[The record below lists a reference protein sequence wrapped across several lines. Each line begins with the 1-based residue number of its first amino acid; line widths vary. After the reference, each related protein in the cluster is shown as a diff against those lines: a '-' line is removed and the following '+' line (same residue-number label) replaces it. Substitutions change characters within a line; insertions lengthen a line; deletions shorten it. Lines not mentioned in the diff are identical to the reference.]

1 MDTNRQ
7 CMALKASAGSGKTF
21 ALSVRFLALLFKGA
35 NPSEILTLT
44 FTKKATA
51 EMKERILDYLKI
63 LQKENL
69 ESKEKSHK
77 ENILKELEEK
87 YHLDPSLVQNSAQ
100 KIYQRFLNAEI
111 RISTIDAFFQSIL
124 RKFCW
129 FVGLSANFE
138 VNEDTEAHQQQL
150 DERFLSALNSEQLEE
165 LSVFITQCL
174 SHNSYTSNSILKLLR
189 SLRNKLYLFDPNK
202 REPAFDEE
210 GFLEK
215 PRNLNK
221 QIQSTEIASDSAKK
235 AIKCDD
241 FRGFLN
247 SSLTWL
253 KKKSEY
259 NFFKKLKNEIPTL
272 ESECEAIENDL
283 KSYYEARETALFKKF
298 PKFIQLYDKAIS
310 KIQALDFDA
319 IKDKVHALLSGY
331 EEVPA
336 EFFYFRLDS
345 KIAHIL
351 IDEFQDTSLND
362 YKILAPFIDEIKA
375 GIGQAK
381 WHRSVFF
388 VGDVKQSIYAFRGGF
403 SSLFESVSKDF
414 YHDNLEFNHRSSPL
428 IIHYVNT
435 IFKKAYQN
443 SSTTY
448 LEQKY
453 PETSRNKHA
462 TDGYVKVSLVANER
476 ELLLEQISQEA
487 KNLLEHGKELLLE
500 QILQEA
506 KNLLEHGI
514 EPKDI
519 TILCATN
526 KDALEIKNYLQENL
540 SEIRPSTESSAQL
553 SQFVESKIIKNALEY
568 ALAEE
573 EYKPFYKHS
582 VLKLAGYLHDDAIAL
597 FGFNPKKESVAGFVW
612 KVMELF
618 ELYTECAQICLEL
631 ALGCEDADEFLE
643 KLEAKK
649 IASFNSK
656 GAQIMT
662 IHKSKGMQ
670 FPYVIVCERLGKP
683 NNESDKFLEEYNG
696 TELVCLYYRM
706 KNREVVDKD
715 YARALEKEKAAKD
728 HEEINAYYVAFTR
741 AELGLVVVAKDKDQK
756 KDKKKDKEESKN
768 KGMHE
773 KLDLKPLEEGEIAPV
788 IASKKEPSNASVLIK
803 PHAYGEQVQEIEEE
817 PDSDYEKNNDQ
828 EAINFGIALHKG
840 LEYQYAY
847 RIPKKSVL
855 EYLNYHYGFYG
866 LDHQAL
872 EESLELFENDAEI
885 QALFKNLAL
894 KGEVAFLS
902 RGVVS
907 RIDVLLWD
915 KGQNLYVLDYK
926 SSQNY
931 QQSHK
936 AQVSHYAEFLQTQAP
951 HFKIQAGIIYAHKRL
966 LEKLWV

>member
-1 MDTNRQ
+1 MDTKRQ

-63 LQKENL
+63 LQQENL
-69 ESKEKSHK
+69 ENEKEKSQ
-77 ENILKELEEK
+77 NILKELEEK

-138 VNEDTEAHQQQL
+138 VNEDTKLHQQQL
-150 DERFLSALNSEQLEE
+150 NESFLSALNSEQLEE
-165 LSVFITQCL
+165 LSVFIAQCL
-174 SHNSYTSNSILKLLR
+174 SYDNYTSDSILERLR
-189 SLRNKLYLFDPNK
+189 FLKNKLYLFDPNK
-202 REPAFDEE
+202 KEPAFDEK

-215 PRNLNK
+215 LRSLNE
-221 QIQSTEIASDSAKK
+221 QIQSIETASDRAKK
-235 AIKCDD
+235 AIKCDS

-253 KKKSEY
+253 EKKSEY
-259 NFFKKLKNEIPTL
+259 QSFKKLKSEIPTL
-272 ESECEAIENDL
+272 ESECEEIENDL
-283 KSYYEARETALFKKF
+283 KRYYEAKETAIFKKF
-298 PKFIQLYDKAIS
+298 PKFIQLYDNATS

-319 IKDKVHALLSGY
+319 IKDKVHVLLNGY
-331 EEVPA
+331 EELPA

-345 KIAHIL
+345 KIVHIL

-388 VGDVKQSIYAFRGGF
+388 VGDVKQSIYAFRGSF

-414 YHDNLEFNHRSSPL
+414 YHDNLQFNHRSAPL
-428 IIHYVNT
+428 IINYVNT

-443 SSTTY
+443 SPTTY

-453 PETSRNKHA
+453 PKTSPNKHV
-462 TDGYVKVSLVANER
+462 TDGYVKVSLVADER
-476 ELLLEQISQEA
+476 ELLLDQVLQEA
-487 KNLLEHGKELLLE
+487 QNLLEHR
-500 QILQEA
+500 ID
-506 KNLLEHGI
+506 
-514 EPKDI
+514 PKDI

-526 KDALEIKNYLQENL
+526 DDALEIKNYLQERL
-540 SEIRPSTESSAQL
+540 SAIRPSTESSARL

-573 EYKPFYKHS
+573 PYKPFYKHS
-582 VLKLAGYLHDDAIAL
+582 VLKLAGYLHDDAIVL
-597 FGFNPKKESVAGFVW
+597 PSFNPKKESVAGFVW

-618 ELYTECAQICLEL
+618 ELYGECAQICLEL
-631 ALGCEDADEFLE
+631 AVGCEDANDFLE
-643 KLEAKK
+643 KLEAKS
-649 IASFNSK
+649 IASFNAK

-683 NNESDKFLEEYNG
+683 NSSHSNQLLEEYNG
-696 TELVCLYYRM
+696 AELTRLYYRM

-715 YARALEKEKAAKD
+715 YARALDKEEEAKD
-728 HEEINAYYVAFTR
+728 YEEINVYYVAFTR
-741 AELGLVVVAKDKDQK
+741 AELGLIVVAKDKKESK
-756 KDKKKDKEESKN
+756 KESKN
-768 KGMHE
+768 KKMCE
-773 KLDLKPLEEGEIAPV
+773 RLDLVPLEEGEIMPV
-788 IASKKEPSNASVLIK
+788 ISPQKEPLITSALIK

-817 PDSDYEKNNDQ
+817 PESDYEKNNDQ

-847 RIPKKSVL
+847 NIPKQSVL
-855 EYLNYHYGFYG
+855 EYLNYHHGFYG
-866 LDHQAL
+866 LDYQAL
-872 EESLELFENDAEI
+872 EESLELFENDAKI
-885 QALFKNLAL
+885 QALFKSYAL
-894 KGEVAFLS
+894 RGEAAFLFE
-902 RGVVS
+902 GVVS

-936 AQVSHYAEFLQTQAP
+936 AQVSHYAAFLKTQAP

>member
-1 MDTNRQ
+1 MDTKRQ

-69 ESKEKSHK
+69 EDEKEKEKSH
-77 ENILKELEEK
+77 NILKELEEK
-87 YHLDPSLVQNSAQ
+87 YRLDPSFVQNSAQ

-138 VNEDTEAHQQQL
+138 VNEDTKAHQQQL
-150 DERFLSALNSEQLEE
+150 NASFLSALDNKQLEE
-165 LSVFITQCL
+165 LSVFIAQCL
-174 SHNSYTSNSILKLLR
+174 SYDSYTSDSILERLR
-189 SLRNKLYLFDPNK
+189 FLKNKLYLFDPNK
-202 REPAFDEE
+202 KEPAFDEE

-215 PRNLNK
+215 LRSLNQ
-221 QIQSTEIASDSAKK
+221 QIQSVETASDKAKT

-259 NFFKKLKNEIPTL
+259 RDFKKLKNEIPTL
-272 ESECEAIENDL
+272 ESECEEIENDL
-283 KSYYEARETALFKKF
+283 KRYYEARESAIFKKF
-298 PKFIQLYDKAIS
+298 PKFIQLYDKATS

-319 IKDKVHALLSGY
+319 IKDKVHALLNGY
-331 EEVPA
+331 EEMPA

-388 VGDVKQSIYAFRGGF
+388 VGDVKQSIYGFRGSF

-428 IIHYVNT
+428 IINYVNT

-443 SSTTY
+443 SPTAY

-453 PETSRNKHA
+453 PKASSNKHA
-462 TDGYVKVSLVANER
+462 RDGYVKVSLVADER
-476 ELLLEQISQEA
+476 
-487 KNLLEHGKELLLE
+487 ELLLE

-506 KNLLEHGI
+506 KNLLEHRI

-519 TILCATN
+519 TLLCATN
-526 KDALEIKNYLQENL
+526 EDALEITNYLQKNL
-540 SEIRPSTESSAQL
+540 SAIRPSTESSAKL

-573 EYKPFYKHS
+573 PYKPFYKHS
-582 VLKLAGYLHDDAIAL
+582 VLKLAGYLHDDVIAL
-597 FGFNPKKESVAGFVW
+597 AGFNPKKESVAGFVW

-618 ELYTECAQICLEL
+618 ELYGECAQICLEL
-631 ALGCEDADEFLE
+631 AVGCEDANEFLE
-643 KLEAKK
+643 KLEAKE
-649 IASFNSK
+649 IASFK
-656 GAQIMT
+656 AEGAQIMT

-683 NNESDKFLEEYNG
+683 KTNNSNQFLEEYSG
-696 TELVCLYYRM
+696 TELLRLYYRM

-715 YARALEKEKAAKD
+715 YARALDKEEAAKD
-728 HEEINAYYVAFTR
+728 HEETNVYYVAFTR
-741 AELGLVVVAKDKDQK
+741 AELGLIVVAKDKDQK
-756 KDKKKDKEESKN
+756 KDKKESKN
-768 KGMHE
+768 KGMRE
-773 KLDLKPLEEGEIAPV
+773 KLDLAPLEEGTIAPV
-788 IASKKEPSNASVLIK
+788 ISSQKEPLIKSVLIK

-817 PDSDYEKNNDQ
+817 PSDYEKNNDQ

-847 RIPKKSVL
+847 CIPKKSVL
-855 EYLNYHYGFYG
+855 EYLNYHHGFYG
-866 LDHQAL
+866 LDYQAL
-872 EESLELFENDAEI
+872 EESLELFENDAKI

-894 KGEVAFLS
+894 RGEVAFLFQ
-902 RGVVS
+902 GVVS
-907 RIDVLLWD
+907 RMDVLLWD

-936 AQVSHYAEFLQTQAP
+936 AQVSHYAAFLQTQAP

>member
-1 MDTNRQ
+1 MDTKRQ

-63 LQKENL
+63 LQKESL
-69 ESKEKSHK
+69 ENEKEKEKSQ
-77 ENILKELEEK
+77 NILKELEEK
-87 YHLDPSLVQNSAQ
+87 YRLDPSFVQNSAQ

-138 VNEDTEAHQQQL
+138 VNEDTKAHQQQL
-150 DERFLSALNSEQLEE
+150 NASFLSALNNEQLEE
-165 LSVFITQCL
+165 LSVFIAQCL
-174 SHNSYTSNSILKLLR
+174 SYDNYTSDSILERLR
-189 SLRNKLYLFDPNK
+189 SLKNKLYLFDSNEK
-202 REPAFDEE
+202 ELAFDEE

-215 PRNLNK
+215 LRSLNQ
-221 QIQSTEIASDSAKK
+221 QIQSVETASDTAKK

-253 KKKSEY
+253 KKKGEY
-259 NFFKKLKNEIPTL
+259 RDFKKIKDEIPTL
-272 ESECEAIENDL
+272 ESECEEIENDL
-283 KSYYEARETALFKKF
+283 KRYYEARESTLFKKF
-298 PKFIQLYDKAIS
+298 PKFIQLYDKATS

-319 IKDKVHALLSGY
+319 IKDRVHALLNGY
-331 EEVPA
+331 EEMPA

-388 VGDVKQSIYAFRGGF
+388 VGDVKQSIYGFRGSF

-414 YHDNLEFNHRSSPL
+414 YHDNLPFNHRSSPL
-428 IIHYVNT
+428 IINYVNT
-435 IFKKAYQN
+435 IFKKAYQD
-443 SSTTY
+443 SPTTY

-453 PETSRNKHA
+453 PKASSNKHA
-462 TDGYVKVSLVANER
+462 RDGYVKVSLVADER
-476 ELLLEQISQEA
+476 
-487 KNLLEHGKELLLE
+487 ELLLE

-506 KNLLEHGI
+506 KNLLEHRI
-514 EPKDI
+514 ESKDI
-519 TILCATN
+519 TILCTTN
-526 KDALEIKNYLQENL
+526 DDALEIKNYLQENL
-540 SEIRPSTESSAQL
+540 SEIRPSTESSAKL

-573 EYKPFYKHS
+573 PYKPFYKHS

-597 FGFNPKKESVAGFVW
+597 AGFNPKKESVAGFVW

-631 ALGCEDADEFLE
+631 AVGCEDANEFLE
-643 KLEAKK
+643 KLEAKE
-649 IASFNSK
+649 IASFKAK

-683 NNESDKFLEEYNG
+683 KSNNSNQFLEEYDG
-696 TELVCLYYRM
+696 TELTRLYYRM

-715 YARALEKEKAAKD
+715 YARALDKEEAAKD
-728 HEEINAYYVAFTR
+728 HEETNVYYVAFTR
-741 AELGLVVVAKDKDQK
+741 AELGLIVVAKDKDQK
-756 KDKKKDKEESKN
+756 KDKKESKN
-768 KGMHE
+768 KGMRE
-773 KLDLKPLEEGEIAPV
+773 KLDLAPLEEGEIAPV
-788 IASKKEPSNASVLIK
+788 ISSQKELSPESVVIK

-817 PDSDYEKNNDQ
+817 PSDYEKNNDQ

-847 RIPKKSVL
+847 NIPKKSVL
-855 EYLNYHYGFYG
+855 EYLNYHHGFYG
-866 LDHQAL
+866 LDYQAL
-872 EESLELFENDAEI
+872 EESLELFENDAKI

-894 KGEVAFLS
+894 KGEAAFLFE
-902 RGVVS
+902 GVVS

-936 AQVSHYAEFLQTQAP
+936 AQVSHYAAFLQTQAP

>member
-1 MDTNRQ
+1 MDTKRQ

-69 ESKEKSHK
+69 ESEKEKSQ
-77 ENILKELEEK
+77 NILKELEEK
-87 YHLDPSLVQNSAQ
+87 YHLDPSLVRNSAQ
-100 KIYQRFLNAEI
+100 KIYQRFLNAEV

-138 VNEDTEAHQQQL
+138 VNEDTEAHQRQL
-150 DERFLSALNSEQLEE
+150 NEGFLSALNNEQLEE
-165 LSVFITQCL
+165 LSAFIVQCL
-174 SHNSYTSNSILKLLR
+174 SYDKYTSDSILKRLR
-189 SLRNKLYLFDPNK
+189 FLKNKLYLFDPNK
-202 REPAFDEE
+202 KEPVFDEE

-215 PRNLNK
+215 LRSLNE
-221 QIQSTEIASDSAKK
+221 QIQSIETASDKAKE
-235 AIKCDD
+235 AIKCDS

-253 KKKSEY
+253 EKKSEY
-259 NFFKKLKNEIPTL
+259 QSFKKLKSEIPTL
-272 ESECEAIENDL
+272 ESECEEIENNL
-283 KSYYEARETALFKKF
+283 KRYYEAKETAIFKKF
-298 PKFIQLYDKAIS
+298 PKFIQLYDNATS

-319 IKDKVHALLSGY
+319 IKDKVHVLLNGY
-331 EEVPA
+331 EEMPA

-388 VGDVKQSIYAFRGGF
+388 VGDVKQSIYAFRGSF

-414 YHDNLEFNHRSSPL
+414 YHDNLEFNHRSAPL
-428 IIHYVNT
+428 IINYVNT

-443 SSTTY
+443 SPTAY

-453 PETSRNKHA
+453 PKTSQNKHV
-462 TDGYVKVSLVANER
+462 TEGYVKVSLVADDR
-476 ELLLEQISQEA
+476 ELLLNQV
-487 KNLLEHGKELLLE
+487 
-500 QILQEA
+500 LQEA
-506 KNLLEHGI
+506 KNLLDHRI
-514 EPKDI
+514 DPKDI

-526 KDALEIKNYLQENL
+526 KDALEIKNYLQERL
-540 SEIRPSTESSAQL
+540 SAIRPSTESSARL
-553 SQFVESKIIKNALEY
+553 SQLVESKIIKNALEY

-573 EYKPFYKHS
+573 PYKPFYKHS
-582 VLKLAGYLHDDAIAL
+582 VLKLAGYLHDDVIAL
-597 FGFNPKKESVAGFVW
+597 PGFNPKKESVASFVW
-612 KVMELF
+612 KIMEQF
-618 ELYTECAQICLEL
+618 KLYGEPAQSCLEL
-631 ALGCEDADEFLE
+631 AIGCEDANEFLE
-643 KLEAKK
+643 KLEAKE
-649 IASFNSK
+649 IASFNAK

-670 FPYVIVCERLGKP
+670 FPYVIVCELLGKP
-683 NNESDKFLEEYNG
+683 NSSHANQLLEEYNG
-696 TELVCLYYRM
+696 AELVRLYYRM

-715 YARALEKEKAAKD
+715 YARALDKEEALKN
-728 HEEINAYYVAFTR
+728 HEEINVYYVAFTR
-741 AELGLVVVAKDKDQK
+741 AELGLIVVAKDKKESK
-756 KDKKKDKEESKN
+756 KESKN
-768 KGMHE
+768 KTMHE
-773 KLDLKPLEEGEIAPV
+773 KLDLAPLEEGEITPV
-788 IASKKEPSNASVLIK
+788 ISPQKEPLIASALIK

-817 PDSDYEKNNDQ
+817 PDIDYEKNNDQ

-847 RIPKKSVL
+847 NIPKQSVL

-866 LDHQAL
+866 LDNQAL

-885 QALFKNLAL
+885 QALFKNHAL
-894 KGEVAFLS
+894 KGEAAFLFQ
-902 RGVVS
+902 GVVS

-915 KGQNLYVLDYK
+915 RGQNVHVLDYK

>member
-1 MDTNRQ
+1 MDTKRQ

-69 ESKEKSHK
+69 EDEKEKEKSQ
-77 ENILKELEEK
+77 NILKELEEK
-87 YHLDPSLVQNSAQ
+87 YRLTPSFVQNSAQ

-138 VNEDTEAHQQQL
+138 VNEDTKAHQQQL
-150 DERFLSALNSEQLEE
+150 NASFLSALDNKQLEE
-165 LSVFITQCL
+165 LSVFIAQCL
-174 SHNSYTSNSILKLLR
+174 SYDSYTSDSILEWLR
-189 SLRNKLYLFDPNK
+189 FLKNKLYLFDPNK
-202 REPAFDEE
+202 KDPVFNEE

-215 PRNLNK
+215 LRSLNQ
-221 QIQSTEIASDSAKK
+221 QIQNIETASNEAKK

-253 KKKSEY
+253 EKKSEY
-259 NFFKKLKNEIPTL
+259 RYFKKFKDEIPTL
-272 ESECEAIENDL
+272 ESECEEIENDL
-283 KSYYEARETALFKKF
+283 KRYYEARESALFKKF
-298 PKFIQLYDKAIS
+298 PKFIQLYDKATS

-319 IKDKVHALLSGY
+319 IKDKVHALLNGY
-331 EEVPA
+331 EEMPA

-345 KIAHIL
+345 KIVHIL

-388 VGDVKQSIYAFRGGF
+388 VGDVKQSIYGFRGSF

-428 IIHYVNT
+428 IINYVNT

-443 SSTTY
+443 SPTAY

-453 PETSRNKHA
+453 PKASSNKHA
-462 TDGYVKVSLVANER
+462 KDGYVKVSLVADER
-476 ELLLEQISQEA
+476 ELLLDQV
-487 KNLLEHGKELLLE
+487 
-500 QILQEA
+500 LQEA
-506 KNLLEHGI
+506 KNLLEHHI
-514 EPKDI
+514 DPKDI

-526 KDALEIKNYLQENL
+526 DDALEIKDYLQKHL
-540 SEIRPSTESSAQL
+540 SAIRPSTESSAKL
-553 SQFVESKIIKNALEY
+553 SQFVESRIIKNALEY

-573 EYKPFYKHS
+573 PYKPFYKHS

-597 FGFNPKKESVAGFVW
+597 AGFNPKKESMAGFVW

-631 ALGCEDADEFLE
+631 AVGCEDANEFLK
-643 KLEAKK
+643 KLEAKE
-649 IASFNSK
+649 IASFK
-656 GAQIMT
+656 VEGAQIMT

-683 NNESDKFLEEYNG
+683 KLNNSNQFLEEYSG
-696 TELVCLYYRM
+696 TELTRLYYRM
-706 KNREVVDKD
+706 KNREMVDKD
-715 YARALEKEKAAKD
+715 YARVLDKEEATKN
-728 HEEINAYYVAFTR
+728 HEETNVYYVAFTR

-756 KDKKKDKEESKN
+756 KDKKESKN
-768 KGMHE
+768 KGMRE
-773 KLDLKPLEEGEIAPV
+773 KLDLAPLEEGTIAPV
-788 IASKKEPSNASVLIK
+788 ISSQKEPLSASVVIK

-817 PDSDYEKNNDQ
+817 PSDYEKNNDQ

-855 EYLNYHYGFYG
+855 EYLNYHHGFYG
-866 LDHQAL
+866 LDYQVL
-872 EESLELFENDAEI
+872 EESLELFENDAKI

-894 KGEVAFLS
+894 KGEVAFLFE
-902 RGVVS
+902 GVVS

-936 AQVSHYAEFLQTQAP
+936 AQVSHYAAFLQTQAP

>member
-1 MDTNRQ
+1 MDTKRQ

-69 ESKEKSHK
+69 ENENEKEKSQ
-77 ENILKELEEK
+77 NILKELEEK
-87 YHLDPSLVQNSAQ
+87 YRLNPDLVRNSAP

-138 VNEDTEAHQQQL
+138 VNEDTKAHQQQL
-150 DERFLSALNSEQLEE
+150 NEGFLSALNNEQLEE
-165 LSVFITQCL
+165 LSVFIVQCL
-174 SHNSYTSNSILKLLR
+174 SHESYTSDSILERLR
-189 SLRNKLYLFDPNK
+189 FLKNKLYLFDPNK
-202 REPAFDEE
+202 KEPAFDEK

-215 PRNLNK
+215 LRSLNQ
-221 QIQSTEIASDSAKK
+221 QIQSIETASDTAKK
-235 AIKCDD
+235 AIKCDS

-253 KKKSEY
+253 EKKSEY
-259 NFFKKLKNEIPTL
+259 QSFKKFKDEIPTL
-272 ESECEAIENDL
+272 ESECEEIENDL
-283 KSYYEARETALFKKF
+283 KRYYEARESTLFKKF
-298 PKFIQLYDKAIS
+298 PKFIQLYDNATS

-319 IKDKVHALLSGY
+319 IKDKVHALLNGY
-331 EEVPA
+331 EELPA

-381 WHRSVFF
+381 WQRSVFF
-388 VGDVKQSIYAFRGGF
+388 VGDVKQSIYAFRGSF
-403 SSLFESVSKDF
+403 SSLFESVAKDF
-414 YHDNLEFNHRSSPL
+414 YHDNLQFNHRSSPL
-428 IIHYVNT
+428 IINYVNT

-443 SSTTY
+443 SPVAY

-453 PETSRNKHA
+453 PKASSNKHA
-462 TDGYVKVSLVANER
+462 RDGYVKVSLVADGR
-476 ELLLEQISQEA
+476 
-487 KNLLEHGKELLLE
+487 ELLLE

-506 KNLLEHGI
+506 QNLLEHRI

-526 KDALEIKNYLQENL
+526 ADALEIRNYLQQNL
-540 SEIRPSTESSAQL
+540 SEIRPSTESSANL
-553 SQFVESKIIKNALEY
+553 SQFVESKIIKNALKY

-573 EYKPFYKHS
+573 PYKPFYKHS

-597 FGFNPKKESVAGFVW
+597 ASFNPKKESVAGFVW

-618 ELYTECAQICLEL
+618 ELYGECAQICLEL
-631 ALGCEDADEFLE
+631 AVGCEDANEFLE
-643 KLEAKK
+643 KLETKE
-649 IASFNSK
+649 IASFNAK
-656 GAQIMT
+656 GTQIMT

-683 NNESDKFLEEYNG
+683 KSNNSNQFLEEYNG
-696 TELVCLYYRM
+696 TELLCLYYRM

-715 YARALEKEKAAKD
+715 YARALDKEEVAKD
-728 HEEINAYYVAFTR
+728 HEETNVYYVAFTR
-741 AELGLVVVAKDKDQK
+741 AELGLIVVAKDKDQK
-756 KDKKKDKEESKN
+756 KDKKESKN
-768 KGMHE
+768 KGMRE
-773 KLDLKPLEEGEIAPV
+773 KLDLFPLEEGTIVPV
-788 IASKKEPSNASVLIK
+788 ISPQKEPLIPSVLIK

-817 PDSDYEKNNDQ
+817 PSDYEKNNDQ

-847 RIPKKSVL
+847 NIPRKSVL
-855 EYLNYHYGFYG
+855 EYLNYHHGFYG
-866 LDHQAL
+866 LDYQAL
-872 EESLELFENDAEI
+872 EESLELFENDVEI

-894 KGEVAFLS
+894 KGEAAFLFE
-902 RGVVS
+902 GVVS

-915 KGQNLYVLDYK
+915 RGQNLYVLDYK

-936 AQVSHYAEFLQTQAP
+936 AQVSHYAAFLKTQAP

>member
-1 MDTNRQ
+1 MDTKRQ

-69 ESKEKSHK
+69 EDEKEKEKSQ
-77 ENILKELEEK
+77 NILKELEEK
-87 YHLDPSLVQNSAQ
+87 YRLTPSFVQNSAQ

-138 VNEDTEAHQQQL
+138 VNEYTKAHQQQL
-150 DERFLSALNSEQLEE
+150 NASFLSALDNKQLEE
-165 LSVFITQCL
+165 LSVFIAQCL
-174 SHNSYTSNSILKLLR
+174 SYDSYTSDSILERLR
-189 SLRNKLYLFDPNK
+189 FLKNKLYLFDPNK
-202 REPAFDEE
+202 KDPVFDEE
-210 GFLEK
+210 RFLEK
-215 PRNLNK
+215 LRSLNQ
-221 QIQSTEIASDSAKK
+221 QIQNIETASNEAKK

-259 NFFKKLKNEIPTL
+259 RYFKKIKDEIPTL
-272 ESECEAIENDL
+272 ESECEEIENDL
-283 KSYYEARETALFKKF
+283 KRYYEARESTLFKKF
-298 PKFIQLYDKAIS
+298 PKFIQLYDKATS

-319 IKDKVHALLSGY
+319 IKDKVHALLNGY
-331 EEVPA
+331 EEMPA

-388 VGDVKQSIYAFRGGF
+388 VGDVKQSIYGFRGSF

-428 IIHYVNT
+428 IINYVNT

-443 SSTTY
+443 SPTAY

-453 PETSRNKHA
+453 PKASSNNHA
-462 TDGYVKVSLVANER
+462 RDGYVKVSLVADER
-476 ELLLEQISQEA
+476 
-487 KNLLEHGKELLLE
+487 ELLLE

-506 KNLLEHGI
+506 KNLLEHRI

-519 TILCATN
+519 TLLCTRN
-526 KDALEIKNYLQENL
+526 EDALEIKDYLQKHL
-540 SEIRPSTESSAQL
+540 SAIRPSTESSTKL

-573 EYKPFYKHS
+573 PYKPFYKHS

-597 FGFNPKKESVAGFVW
+597 AGFNPKKESVAGFVW
-612 KVMELF
+612 KVMEWF

-631 ALGCEDADEFLE
+631 AVGCEDANEFLE
-643 KLEAKK
+643 KLEAKE
-649 IASFNSK
+649 IASFKAK

-683 NNESDKFLEEYNG
+683 KTNNSNQFLEEYSG
-696 TELVCLYYRM
+696 TELTRLYYRM

-715 YARALEKEKAAKD
+715 YARVLDKEEAAKD
-728 HEEINAYYVAFTR
+728 LEETNVYYVAFTR
-741 AELGLVVVAKDKDQK
+741 AELGLIVVAKDKDQK
-756 KDKKKDKEESKN
+756 KDKKESKN
-768 KGMHE
+768 KGMRE
-773 KLDLKPLEEGEIAPV
+773 KLDLAPLEEGEIAPV
-788 IASKKEPSNASVLIK
+788 ISPQKEPLIPSIVIK

-817 PDSDYEKNNDQ
+817 PSDYEKNNDQ

-840 LEYQYAY
+840 LECQYAY
-847 RIPKKSVL
+847 RIPKESVL
-855 EYLNYHYGFYG
+855 EYLNYHHGFYG
-866 LDHQAL
+866 LDYQAL
-872 EESLELFENDAEI
+872 EESLELFENDAKI

-894 KGEVAFLS
+894 RGEVAFLFE
-902 RGVVS
+902 GVVS
-907 RIDVLLWD
+907 RMDVLLWD

-936 AQVSHYAEFLQTQAP
+936 AQVSHYAAFLQTQAP

>member
-1 MDTNRQ
+1 
-7 CMALKASAGSGKTF
+7 MALKASAGSGKTF

-69 ESKEKSHK
+69 EDEKEKEKSQ
-77 ENILKELEEK
+77 NILKELEEK
-87 YHLDPSLVQNSAQ
+87 YRLNPSFVQNSAQ
-100 KIYQRFLNAEI
+100 EIYQRFLNAEI

-138 VNEDTEAHQQQL
+138 VNEDTKVHQQQL
-150 DERFLSALNSEQLEE
+150 NESFLNALNNKQLEE
-165 LSVFITQCL
+165 LSVFIAQCL
-174 SHNSYTSNSILKLLR
+174 SHDSYISDSILERLR
-189 SLRNKLYLFDPNK
+189 FLKNKLYLFDPNK
-202 REPAFDEE
+202 KELAFDEE

-215 PRNLNK
+215 LRSLNQ
-221 QIQSTEIASDSAKK
+221 QIQSVETASDAAKT

-253 KKKSEY
+253 EKKGEY
-259 NFFKKLKNEIPTL
+259 RYFKKFKDEIPTL
-272 ESECEAIENDL
+272 ESECEEIENDL
-283 KSYYEARETALFKKF
+283 KRYYEARESALFKKF
-298 PKFIQLYDKAIS
+298 PKFIQLYDKATS

-319 IKDKVHALLSGY
+319 IKDKVHALLNGY
-331 EEVPA
+331 EEMPV

-345 KIAHIL
+345 RIVHIL

-388 VGDVKQSIYAFRGGF
+388 VGDVKQSIYGFRGSF

-414 YHDNLEFNHRSSPL
+414 YHDNLQFNHRSSPL
-428 IIHYVNT
+428 IINYVNT

-443 SSTTY
+443 SPTAY

-453 PETSRNKHA
+453 PKASSNKHA
-462 TDGYVKVSLVANER
+462 RDGYVKVSLVADER
-476 ELLLEQISQEA
+476 
-487 KNLLEHGKELLLE
+487 ELLLE

-506 KNLLEHGI
+506 KNLLEHRI
-514 EPKDI
+514 DPKDI
-519 TILCATN
+519 TLLCATN
-526 KDALEIKNYLQENL
+526 DDALEIKNYLQKNL
-540 SEIRPSTESSAQL
+540 STINPSTESSAKL

-573 EYKPFYKHS
+573 PYKPFYKHS

-597 FGFNPKKESVAGFVW
+597 AGFNPKKESVAGFVW

-618 ELYTECAQICLEL
+618 ELYGECAQICLEL
-631 ALGCEDADEFLE
+631 AVGCEDADEFLK
-643 KLEAKK
+643 KLETKE
-649 IASFNSK
+649 IASFK
-656 GAQIMT
+656 IEGAQIMT

-683 NNESDKFLEEYNG
+683 KTNNSNQFLEEYSG
-696 TELVCLYYRM
+696 TELTRLYYRM

-715 YARALEKEKAAKD
+715 YARTLDKEEAAKD
-728 HEEINAYYVAFTR
+728 HEETNVYYVAFTR
-741 AELGLVVVAKDKDQK
+741 AELGLIVVAKDK
-756 KDKKKDKEESKN
+756 
-768 KGMHE
+768 KGMRE
-773 KLDLKPLEEGEIAPV
+773 KLDLAPLEEGTIAPV
-788 IASKKEPSNASVLIK
+788 IYSQKEPSIPSVLIK

-817 PDSDYEKNNDQ
+817 PSDYEKNNDQ

-847 RIPKKSVL
+847 NIPKKSVL
-855 EYLNYHYGFYG
+855 EYLNYHHGFYG

-872 EESLELFENDAEI
+872 EESLELFENDAKI

-894 KGEVAFLS
+894 RGEVAFLFE
-902 RGVVS
+902 GVVS

-936 AQVSHYAEFLQTQAP
+936 AQVSHYAAFLQTQAP

>member
-1 MDTNRQ
+1 MDTKRQ

-44 FTKKATA
+44 FTKKTTA
-51 EMKERILDYLKI
+51 EMKERILDYLRI

-69 ESKEKSHK
+69 EDEKEKEKSQ
-77 ENILKELEEK
+77 NILKELEEK
-87 YHLDPSLVQNSAQ
+87 YRLNPSLVQNSAP

-150 DERFLSALNSEQLEE
+150 NESFLSALNGKQLEE
-165 LSVFITQCL
+165 LSVFIAQCL
-174 SHNSYTSNSILKLLR
+174 SHNSYTSDSVLERLRFLK
-189 SLRNKLYLFDPNK
+189 NKLYLFDPNK
-202 REPAFDEE
+202 KESAFDEE
-210 GFLEK
+210 SFLEK
-215 PRNLNK
+215 LRSLNQ
-221 QIQSTEIASDSAKK
+221 QIQSIETASDRAKT

-259 NFFKKLKNEIPTL
+259 NNFKKLKNEIPTL
-272 ESECEAIENDL
+272 ESECEEIENDL
-283 KSYYEARETALFKKF
+283 KRYYEAKEIALFKKF
-298 PKFIQLYDKAIS
+298 PKFIQLYDKATS

-319 IKDKVHALLSGY
+319 IKDKVHALLKGY

-345 KIAHIL
+345 RIAHIL

-388 VGDVKQSIYAFRGGF
+388 VGDVKQSIYAFRGSF
-403 SSLFESVSKDF
+403 SSLFESVAKDF
-414 YHDNLEFNHRSSPL
+414 YHDNLQFNHRSAPL
-428 IIHYVNT
+428 IINYVNT

-443 SSTTY
+443 SPTAY

-453 PETSRNKHA
+453 PKASSNKHA
-462 TDGYVKVSLVANER
+462 RDGYVKVSLVANER
-476 ELLLEQISQEA
+476 ELLLEQI
-487 KNLLEHGKELLLE
+487 
-500 QILQEA
+500 LQEA
-506 KNLLEHGI
+506 KNLLEHRI

-526 KDALEIKNYLQENL
+526 DDALEIKNYLQENL
-540 SEIRPSTESSAQL
+540 SAIRPSTESSANL
-553 SQFVESKIIKNALEY
+553 SQFVESKIIKNALKY

-573 EYKPFYKHS
+573 PYKPFYKHS

-597 FGFNPKKESVAGFVW
+597 AGFNPKKESVADFVW

-618 ELYTECAQICLEL
+618 ELYGERVQVCLEL
-631 ALGCEDADEFLE
+631 AVGCEDADGFLE

-649 IASFNSK
+649 IASFNVK

-662 IHKSKGMQ
+662 IHGSKGMQ

-683 NNESDKFLEEYNG
+683 RSNNPNQFLEEYDG
-696 TELVCLYYRM
+696 TELLRLYYRM

-715 YARALEKEKAAKD
+715 YARALDKEKAAKEN
-728 HEEINAYYVAFTR
+728 EETNVYYVAFTR
-741 AELGLVVVAKDKDQK
+741 AELGLIVVAKDKGQK
-756 KDKKKDKEESKN
+756 KDQKESKN
-768 KGMHE
+768 KGMRE
-773 KLDLKPLEEGEIAPV
+773 KLDLAPLEEGTIAPV
-788 IASKKEPSNASVLIK
+788 ISSQKEPLIASVVIK

-817 PDSDYEKNNDQ
+817 PSDYEKNNDQ

-847 RIPKKSVL
+847 NIPKKSVL
-855 EYLNYHYGFYG
+855 EYLNYHHGFYG
-866 LDHQAL
+866 LDYQAL
-872 EESLELFENDAEI
+872 EESLELFENDTEI
-885 QALFKNLAL
+885 QALFKNLTL
-894 KGEVAFLS
+894 KGEAAFLFE
-902 RGVVS
+902 GVVS

-936 AQVSHYAEFLQTQAP
+936 AQVSHYAAFLQTQAP

>member
-1 MDTNRQ
+1 MDTKRQ

-69 ESKEKSHK
+69 ENEKEKSQ
-77 ENILKELEEK
+77 NILKELEEK
-87 YHLDPSLVQNSAQ
+87 YHLDPSLVRNSAQ

-138 VNEDTEAHQQQL
+138 VNEDTKAHQQQL
-150 DERFLSALNSEQLEE
+150 NEGFLSALNGEQLEE

-174 SHNSYTSNSILKLLR
+174 SYDSYTSDPILERLR
-189 SLRNKLYLFDPNK
+189 FLKNKLYLFDPNK
-202 REPAFDEE
+202 KEPAFDEK

-215 PRNLNK
+215 LRSLNE
-221 QIQSTEIASDSAKK
+221 QIQSIETASDRAKK
-235 AIKCDD
+235 AIKCDS

-253 KKKSEY
+253 EKKSEY
-259 NFFKKLKNEIPTL
+259 LYFKKLKNEIPTL
-272 ESECEAIENDL
+272 ESECEEIENDL
-283 KSYYEARETALFKKF
+283 KRYYEAKETAIFKKF
-298 PKFIQLYDKAIS
+298 PKFIQLYDNATS

-319 IKDKVHALLSGY
+319 IKDKVHVLLNGY
-331 EEVPA
+331 EEMPA

-381 WHRSVFF
+381 WYRSVFF
-388 VGDVKQSIYAFRGGF
+388 VGDVKQSIYAFRGSF
-403 SSLFESVSKDF
+403 SSLFESVAKDF
-414 YHDNLEFNHRSSPL
+414 YHDNLQFNHRSSPL
-428 IIHYVNT
+428 IINYVNT

-443 SSTTY
+443 SPTAY

-453 PETSRNKHA
+453 PKTSQNKHV
-462 TDGYVKVSLVANER
+462 TEGYVKVSLVADER
-476 ELLLEQISQEA
+476 ELLLNQV
-487 KNLLEHGKELLLE
+487 
-500 QILQEA
+500 LQEA
-506 KNLLEHGI
+506 QNLLDHHI
-514 EPKDI
+514 DPKDI
-519 TILCATN
+519 TILCTTN
-526 KDALEIKNYLQENL
+526 DDALEIKNYLQEYL
-540 SEIRPSTESSAQL
+540 SEICPSTESSTNL
-553 SQFVESKIIKNALEY
+553 SQLVESKIIKNALEY

-573 EYKPFYKHS
+573 PYKPFYKHS

-597 FGFNPKKESVAGFVW
+597 PGFNPKKESVASFVW
-612 KVMELF
+612 KIMEQF
-618 ELYTECAQICLEL
+618 KLYGEPAQSCLEL
-631 ALGCEDADEFLE
+631 AIGCEDANEFLE
-643 KLEAKK
+643 KLEAKE
-649 IASFNSK
+649 IASFNPK

-670 FPYVIVCERLGKP
+670 FPYVIVCERLGNPKS
-683 NNESDKFLEEYNG
+683 NHSNQLLEEYDG
-696 TELVCLYYRM
+696 AELAHLYYRM

-715 YARALEKEKAAKD
+715 YARALDKEEAAKD
-728 HEEINAYYVAFTR
+728 HEEINVYYVAFTR
-741 AELGLVVVAKDKDQK
+741 AELGLIVVAKDKKESK
-756 KDKKKDKEESKN
+756 KESKN
-768 KGMHE
+768 KTMRE
-773 KLDLKPLEEGEIAPV
+773 QLDLTPLEEGEITPV
-788 IASKKEPSNASVLIK
+788 ISPQKEPLITSVVIK

-847 RIPKKSVL
+847 NIPKQSVL

-872 EESLELFENDAEI
+872 EESLELFENDAGI
-885 QALFKNLAL
+885 QALFKNHAL
-894 KGEVAFLS
+894 KGEAAFLFQ
-902 RGVVS
+902 GVVS
-907 RIDVLLWD
+907 RIDILLWD
-915 KGQNLYVLDYK
+915 RGQDLYVLDYK

-936 AQVSHYAEFLQTQAP
+936 AQVSHYAEFLKTQAP

>member
-1 MDTNRQ
+1 MDTKRQ
-7 CMALKASAGSGKTF
+7 SMALKASAGSGKTF

-69 ESKEKSHK
+69 ESEKEKSQ
-77 ENILKELEEK
+77 NILKELEEK
-87 YHLDPSLVQNSAQ
+87 YHLNPDLVRNSAQ

-138 VNEDTEAHQQQL
+138 VNEDTKAHQQQL
-150 DERFLSALNSEQLEE
+150 NEDFLSVLNNEQLEE

-174 SHNSYTSNSILKLLR
+174 SYDSYTSDSILKRLR
-189 SLRNKLYLFDPNK
+189 FLKNKLYLFDPNK
-202 REPAFDEE
+202 KEPAFDEE

-215 PRNLNK
+215 LRDLNH
-221 QIQSTEIASDSAKK
+221 QIQSIETASNEAKK
-235 AIKCDD
+235 AIKCDS

-259 NFFKKLKNEIPTL
+259 QSFKKLKSEIPTL
-272 ESECEAIENDL
+272 ESECEEIENDL
-283 KSYYEARETALFKKF
+283 KRYYEAKETAIFKKF
-298 PKFIQLYDKAIS
+298 PKFIQLYDKATS

-319 IKDKVHALLSGY
+319 IKDKVHVLLNGY
-331 EEVPA
+331 EEMPA

-388 VGDVKQSIYAFRGGF
+388 VGDVKQSIYAFRGSF

-414 YHDNLEFNHRSSPL
+414 YHDNLEFNHRSAPL
-428 IIHYVNT
+428 IINYVNT

-443 SSTTY
+443 SPTAY

-453 PETSRNKHA
+453 PKTSQNKHA
-462 TDGYVKVSLVANER
+462 TEGYVKVSLVADER
-476 ELLLEQISQEA
+476 
-487 KNLLEHGKELLLE
+487 ELLLE

-506 KNLLEHGI
+506 QNLLDHHI
-514 EPKDI
+514 DPKNI

-526 KDALEIKNYLQENL
+526 DDALEIKNYLQERL
-540 SEIRPSTESSAQL
+540 SAIRPSTESSARL

-568 ALAEE
+568 ALAKEP
-573 EYKPFYKHS
+573 YKPFYKHS
-582 VLKLAGYLHDDAIAL
+582 VLKLAGYLHDDTIAL
-597 FGFNPKKESVAGFVW
+597 PGFNPKKESVAGFVW

-618 ELYTECAQICLEL
+618 ELYGECAQSCLEL
-631 ALGCEDADEFLE
+631 AVGCEDADGFLE
-643 KLEAKK
+643 KLEAKA
-649 IASFNSK
+649 IASSHSK

-670 FPYVIVCERLGKP
+670 FPYVIVCERLGNPKS
-683 NNESDKFLEEYNG
+683 NHSNQLLEEYNG
-696 TELVCLYYRM
+696 AELMHLYYRM

-715 YARALEKEKAAKD
+715 YARALDKEEAAKD
-728 HEEINAYYVAFTR
+728 HEETNVYYVAFTR
-741 AELGLVVVAKDKDQK
+741 AELGLIVVAKDKK
-756 KDKKKDKEESKN
+756 ESKKEN
-768 KGMHE
+768 KNKTMHE
-773 KLDLKPLEEGEIAPV
+773 KLDLALLEEGEIMPV
-788 IASKKEPSNASVLIK
+788 ISPQKEPLITSTLIK

-817 PDSDYEKNNDQ
+817 PESDYEKNNDQ

-847 RIPKKSVL
+847 NIPKQSVL
-855 EYLNYHYGFYG
+855 EYLNYHHGFYG

-872 EESLELFENDAEI
+872 EESLELFENDMEI
-885 QALFKNLAL
+885 QTLFKNHAL
-894 KGEVAFLS
+894 KGEAAFLFQ
-902 RGVVS
+902 GVVS

-915 KGQNLYVLDYK
+915 KGQNLCVLDYK

-936 AQVSHYAEFLQTQAP
+936 AQVSHYAEFLKTQAP

>member
-1 MDTNRQ
+1 MDTKRQ

-69 ESKEKSHK
+69 ENEKEKSQ
-77 ENILKELEEK
+77 NILKELEEK

-138 VNEDTEAHQQQL
+138 VNEDTEAYQTCL
-150 DERFLSALNSEQLEE
+150 NESFLSALNSEQLEE
-165 LSVFITQCL
+165 LSAFIVQCL
-174 SHNSYTSNSILKLLR
+174 SHENYTSDSILERLR
-189 SLRNKLYLFDPNK
+189 FLKNKLYLFDPNK
-202 REPAFDEE
+202 KEPAFDEE

-215 PRNLNK
+215 LRSLNE
-221 QIQSTEIASDSAKK
+221 QIQSIETASNEAKK
-235 AIKCDD
+235 AIKCDS

-253 KKKSEY
+253 EKKSEY
-259 NFFKKLKNEIPTL
+259 RYFKKLKNEIPAL
-272 ESECEAIENDL
+272 ESECEEIENDL
-283 KSYYEARETALFKKF
+283 KRYYEAKETAIFKKF
-298 PKFIQLYDKAIS
+298 PKFIQLYDNATS
-310 KIQALDFDA
+310 RIQALDFDA
-319 IKDKVHALLSGY
+319 IKDKVHVLLNGY
-331 EEVPA
+331 EEMPA

-388 VGDVKQSIYAFRGGF
+388 VGDVKQSIYAFRGSF

-414 YHDNLEFNHRSSPL
+414 YHDNLEFNHRSAPL
-428 IIHYVNT
+428 IINYVNS

-443 SSTTY
+443 SPTAY

-453 PETSRNKHA
+453 PKASNNKHA
-462 TDGYVKVSLVANER
+462 TEGYVKVSLVADE
-476 ELLLEQISQEA
+476 
-487 KNLLEHGKELLLE
+487 KELLLN
-500 QILQEA
+500 QVLQEA
-506 KNLLEHGI
+506 QNLLDHHI
-514 EPKDI
+514 DPKDI

-526 KDALEIKNYLQENL
+526 KDAFKIKNYLQEYL
-540 SEIRPSTESSAQL
+540 SAIRPSTESSARL
-553 SQFVESKIIKNALEY
+553 SQLVESKIIKNALEY

-573 EYKPFYKHS
+573 PYKPFYKHS

-597 FGFNPKKESVAGFVW
+597 PGFNPKKESVASFVW
-612 KVMELF
+612 KIMEQF
-618 ELYTECAQICLEL
+618 KLYEEPAQSCLEL
-631 ALGCEDADEFLE
+631 AVGCEDANDFLE
-643 KLEAKK
+643 KLEAKE
-649 IASFNSK
+649 IASFNPK

-683 NNESDKFLEEYNG
+683 NSSHANQLLEEYDG
-696 TELVCLYYRM
+696 AELARLYYRM

-715 YARALEKEKAAKD
+715 YARALDKEEAAKD
-728 HEEINAYYVAFTR
+728 HEEINVYYVAFTR
-741 AELGLVVVAKDKDQK
+741 AELGLIVVAKDKK
-756 KDKKKDKEESKN
+756 ESKKEGKN
-768 KGMHE
+768 KKMRE
-773 KLDLKPLEEGEIAPV
+773 QLNLTPLEEGEITPV
-788 IASKKEPSNASVLIK
+788 ISSQKEPLIASVVIK

-847 RIPKKSVL
+847 NIPKQSVL
-855 EYLNYHYGFYG
+855 EYLNYHHGFYG

-872 EESLELFENDAEI
+872 EESLELFENDMEI
-885 QALFKNLAL
+885 QALFKNHAL
-894 KGEVAFLS
+894 KGEAAFLFQ
-902 RGVVS
+902 GVVS

-915 KGQNLYVLDYK
+915 RGQNLYVLDYK

-931 QQSHK
+931 QQNHK
-936 AQVSHYAEFLQTQAP
+936 AQVSHYAEFLKTQAP

>member
-1 MDTNRQ
+1 MDTKRQ

-69 ESKEKSHK
+69 EDEKEKEKSQ
-77 ENILKELEEK
+77 NILKELEEK
-87 YHLDPSLVQNSAQ
+87 YRLNPSLVQNRAQ
-100 KIYQRFLNAEI
+100 EIYQRFLNAEI

-138 VNEDTEAHQQQL
+138 VNEDTQAHQQQL
-150 DERFLSALNSEQLEE
+150 NASFLSALDNKQLEE
-165 LSVFITQCL
+165 LSVFIAQCL
-174 SHNSYTSNSILKLLR
+174 SYDSYTGDSVLEWLRFLK
-189 SLRNKLYLFDPNK
+189 NKLYLFDPNK
-202 REPAFDEE
+202 KDPVFNEE

-215 PRNLNK
+215 LRSLNQ
-221 QIQSTEIASDSAKK
+221 QIQNIETASNEAKK

-253 KKKSEY
+253 KKKGEY
-259 NFFKKLKNEIPTL
+259 RYFKKFKDEIPTL
-272 ESECEAIENDL
+272 ESECEEIENDL
-283 KSYYEARETALFKKF
+283 KRYYEARESALFKKF
-298 PKFIQLYDKAIS
+298 PKFIQLYDKATS

-319 IKDKVHALLSGY
+319 IKDKVHALLNGY
-331 EEVPA
+331 EEMPA

-388 VGDVKQSIYAFRGGF
+388 VGDVKQSIYGFRGSF

-428 IIHYVNT
+428 IINYVNT

-443 SSTTY
+443 SPTAY

-453 PETSRNKHA
+453 PKASSNKHA
-462 TDGYVKVSLVANER
+462 RDGYVKVSLVADER
-476 ELLLEQISQEA
+476 
-487 KNLLEHGKELLLE
+487 ELLLE

-506 KNLLEHGI
+506 KNLLEHCI

-519 TILCATN
+519 TLLCATN
-526 KDALEIKNYLQENL
+526 DDALEIKNYLQKNL
-540 SEIRPSTESSAQL
+540 SAIHPSTESSAKL

-573 EYKPFYKHS
+573 PYKPFYKHS

-597 FGFNPKKESVAGFVW
+597 AGFNPKKESVAGFVW
-612 KVMELF
+612 RVMELF

-631 ALGCEDADEFLE
+631 AVGCEDANEFLE
-643 KLEAKK
+643 KLEAKE
-649 IASFNSK
+649 IASFK
-656 GAQIMT
+656 AEGAQIMT

-683 NNESDKFLEEYNG
+683 KSNSSNQFLEEYSG
-696 TELVCLYYRM
+696 TELTRLYYRM
-706 KNREVVDKD
+706 KNREMVDKD
-715 YARALEKEKAAKD
+715 YARVLDKEEAAKD
-728 HEEINAYYVAFTR
+728 HEETNVYYVAFTR
-741 AELGLVVVAKDKDQK
+741 AELGLIVVAKDK
-756 KDKKKDKEESKN
+756 

-773 KLDLKPLEEGEIAPV
+773 KLDLFPLEEGEIVPV
-788 IASKKEPSNASVLIK
+788 ISSQKELSIPSVVIK

-817 PDSDYEKNNDQ
+817 PSDYEKNNDQ

-855 EYLNYHYGFYG
+855 EYLNYHHGFYG
-866 LDHQAL
+866 LDYQAL
-872 EESLELFENDAEI
+872 EESLELFENDAKI

-894 KGEVAFLS
+894 RGEVAFLFQ
-902 RGVVS
+902 GVVS

-936 AQVSHYAEFLQTQAP
+936 AQVSHYAAFLQTQAP

>member
-1 MDTNRQ
+1 MDTKRQ

-69 ESKEKSHK
+69 EDEKEKEKSQ
-77 ENILKELEEK
+77 NILKELEEK
-87 YHLDPSLVQNSAQ
+87 YRLNPDLVRNSAP

-138 VNEDTEAHQQQL
+138 VNEDTKVHQQQL
-150 DERFLSALNSEQLEE
+150 NEGFLSALNGEQLEE
-165 LSVFITQCL
+165 LSVFIAQCL
-174 SHNSYTSNSILKLLR
+174 SYDSYTSDSVLERLRFLK
-189 SLRNKLYLFDPNK
+189 NKLYLFDPNK
-202 REPAFDEE
+202 KEPAFDEE

-215 PRNLNK
+215 LRNLNQ
-221 QIQSTEIASDSAKK
+221 QIQSVETASDTAKK

-253 KKKSEY
+253 KKKGEY
-259 NFFKKLKNEIPTL
+259 RDFKKLKNEIPTL
-272 ESECEAIENDL
+272 ESECEEVENDL
-283 KSYYEARETALFKKF
+283 KRYYEAKETAIFKKF
-298 PKFIQLYDKAIS
+298 PKFIQLYDNATS

-319 IKDKVHALLSGY
+319 IKDKVHVLLNGY
-331 EEVPA
+331 EEMPA

-388 VGDVKQSIYAFRGGF
+388 VGDVKQSIYAFRGSF
-403 SSLFESVSKDF
+403 SSLFESVAKDF
-414 YHDNLEFNHRSSPL
+414 YHDNLQFNHRSSPL
-428 IIHYVNT
+428 IINYVNT
-435 IFKKAYQN
+435 IFKKAYQD
-443 SSTTY
+443 SPTAY

-453 PETSRNKHA
+453 PKASSNKHA
-462 TDGYVKVSLVANER
+462 TDGYVKVSLVADGR
-476 ELLLEQISQEA
+476 
-487 KNLLEHGKELLLE
+487 ELLLE

-506 KNLLEHGI
+506 KNLLEHRI
-514 EPKDI
+514 DPKDI
-519 TILCATN
+519 TLLCATN
-526 KDALEIKNYLQENL
+526 DDALEIKNYLQENL
-540 SEIRPSTESSAQL
+540 SEIRPSTESSAKL

-573 EYKPFYKHS
+573 PYKPFYKHS
-582 VLKLAGYLHDDAIAL
+582 VLKLAGYLHDDVIAL
-597 FGFNPKKESVAGFVW
+597 AGFNPKKESVAGFVW

-618 ELYTECAQICLEL
+618 ELYGECAQICLEL
-631 ALGCEDADEFLE
+631 AVGCEDANEFLE
-643 KLEAKK
+643 KLEAKE
-649 IASFNSK
+649 IASFK
-656 GAQIMT
+656 AEGAQVMT

-683 NNESDKFLEEYNG
+683 KTNNSNQFLEEYSG
-696 TELVCLYYRM
+696 TELTRLYYRM

-715 YARALEKEKAAKD
+715 YARALDKEEAAKD
-728 HEEINAYYVAFTR
+728 HEETNVYYVAFTR
-741 AELGLVVVAKDKDQK
+741 AELGLIVVAKDKDQK
-756 KDKKKDKEESKN
+756 KDKKESKS
-768 KGMHE
+768 KGMRE
-773 KLDLKPLEEGEIAPV
+773 KLDLAPLEEGEIAPV
-788 IASKKEPSNASVLIK
+788 ISSQKEPSPESVVIK
-803 PHAYGEQVQEIEEE
+803 PHAYGEQVQEMEEE
-817 PDSDYEKNNDQ
+817 PSDYEKNNDQ

-847 RIPKKSVL
+847 NIPKKSVL
-855 EYLNYHYGFYG
+855 EYLNYHHGFYG
-866 LDHQAL
+866 LDYQAL
-872 EESLELFENDAEI
+872 EESLELFENDAKI

-894 KGEVAFLS
+894 KGEVAFLFE
-902 RGVVS
+902 GVVS

-936 AQVSHYAEFLQTQAP
+936 AQVSHYAAFLQTQAP

>member
-1 MDTNRQ
+1 MDTKRQ

-69 ESKEKSHK
+69 ENEKEKEKSQ
-77 ENILKELEEK
+77 NILKELEEK
-87 YHLDPSLVQNSAQ
+87 YRLNPSFVQNSTQ
-100 KIYQRFLNAEI
+100 EIYQRFLNAEI

-138 VNEDTEAHQQQL
+138 VNEDTKAHQQQL
-150 DERFLSALNSEQLEE
+150 NESFLSALNNKQLEE
-165 LSVFITQCL
+165 LSVFIAQCL
-174 SHNSYTSNSILKLLR
+174 SYDSYTSDSVLERLR
-189 SLRNKLYLFDPNK
+189 FLRNKLYLFDPNK
-202 REPAFDEE
+202 KEPIFDEE

-215 PRNLNK
+215 LRSLNQ
-221 QIQSTEIASDSAKK
+221 QIQSVETASNEAKK

-253 KKKSEY
+253 EKKSEY
-259 NFFKKLKNEIPTL
+259 RYFKKFKDEIPTL
-272 ESECEAIENDL
+272 ESECEEIENDL
-283 KSYYEARETALFKKF
+283 KRYYEARESALFKKF
-298 PKFIQLYDKAIS
+298 PKFIQLYDKATS

-319 IKDKVHALLSGY
+319 IKDKVHALLNGY
-331 EEVPA
+331 EEMPA

-388 VGDVKQSIYAFRGGF
+388 VGDVKQSIYGFRGSF

-414 YHDNLEFNHRSSPL
+414 YHDNLQFNHRSSPL
-428 IIHYVNT
+428 IINYVNT

-443 SSTTY
+443 SPTAY
-448 LEQKY
+448 WEQKY
-453 PETSRNKHA
+453 PKASSNKHA
-462 TDGYVKVSLVANER
+462 RDGYVKVSLVADER
-476 ELLLEQISQEA
+476 
-487 KNLLEHGKELLLE
+487 ELLLE

-506 KNLLEHGI
+506 KNLLEHRI

-519 TILCATN
+519 TLLCATN
-526 KDALEIKNYLQENL
+526 DDALEIKNYLQKNL
-540 SEIRPSTESSAQL
+540 SAIRPSTESSAKL

-573 EYKPFYKHS
+573 PYKPFYKHS

-597 FGFNPKKESVAGFVW
+597 AGFNPKKESVAGFVW

-618 ELYTECAQICLEL
+618 GLYGECAQICLEL
-631 ALGCEDADEFLE
+631 AVGCEDADEFLE
-643 KLEAKK
+643 KLEAKE
-649 IASFNSK
+649 IASFK
-656 GAQIMT
+656 IEGAQIMT

-683 NNESDKFLEEYNG
+683 KTNNSNQFLEEYSG
-696 TELVCLYYRM
+696 TELTRLYYRM

-715 YARALEKEKAAKD
+715 YARALDKEEAAKD
-728 HEEINAYYVAFTR
+728 HEETNVYYVAFTR
-741 AELGLVVVAKDKDQK
+741 AELGLIVVAKDK
-756 KDKKKDKEESKN
+756 

-773 KLDLKPLEEGEIAPV
+773 KLDLAPLEEGEIAPV
-788 IASKKEPSNASVLIK
+788 ISSQKEPSSASVLIK

-817 PDSDYEKNNDQ
+817 PSDYEKNNDQ
-828 EAINFGIALHKG
+828 EAIHFGIALHKG

-855 EYLNYHYGFYG
+855 EYLNYHHGFYG
-866 LDHQAL
+866 LDYQAL
-872 EESLELFENDAEI
+872 EESLELFENDAKI

-894 KGEVAFLS
+894 KGEVAFLFE
-902 RGVVS
+902 GVVS

-936 AQVSHYAEFLQTQAP
+936 AQVSHYAAFLQTQAP

>member
-1 MDTNRQ
+1 MDTKRQ

-69 ESKEKSHK
+69 EDEKEKEKSQ
-77 ENILKELEEK
+77 NILKELEEK
-87 YHLDPSLVQNSAQ
+87 YRLDPSLVQNSAQ

-138 VNEDTEAHQQQL
+138 VNEDTKAHQQQL
-150 DERFLSALNSEQLEE
+150 NASFLSALNNKQLEE
-165 LSVFITQCL
+165 LSVFIAQCL
-174 SHNSYTSNSILKLLR
+174 SYDSYTSDSILERLR
-189 SLRNKLYLFDPNK
+189 FLKKKLYLFDPNK
-202 REPAFDEE
+202 KESAFDEE
-210 GFLEK
+210 SFLEK
-215 PRNLNK
+215 LRNLNR
-221 QIQSTEIASDSAKK
+221 QIQSVETASDTAKK

-259 NFFKKLKNEIPTL
+259 RDFKKFKDEIPTL
-272 ESECEAIENDL
+272 ESECEEIENDL
-283 KSYYEARETALFKKF
+283 KRYYEARESALFKKF
-298 PKFIQLYDKAIS
+298 PKFIQLYDKATS

-319 IKDKVHALLSGY
+319 IKDKVHALLNGY
-331 EEVPA
+331 EEMPA

-388 VGDVKQSIYAFRGGF
+388 VGDVKQSIYAFRGSF
-403 SSLFESVSKDF
+403 SSLFESVAKDF
-414 YHDNLEFNHRSSPL
+414 YHDNLPFNHRSSPL
-428 IIHYVNT
+428 IINYVNT

-443 SSTTY
+443 SPTAY

-453 PETSRNKHA
+453 PKASSNKHA
-462 TDGYVKVSLVANER
+462 RDGYVKVSLVADER
-476 ELLLEQISQEA
+476 ELLL
-487 KNLLEHGKELLLE
+487 K

-506 KNLLEHGI
+506 KNLLEHRI

-519 TILCATN
+519 TLLCARN

-540 SEIRPSTESSAQL
+540 STIRPSTESSANL
-553 SQFVESKIIKNALEY
+553 SQFVESKIIKNALKY

-573 EYKPFYKHS
+573 PYKPFYKHS
-582 VLKLAGYLHDDAIAL
+582 VLKLAGYLHDDVIAL
-597 FGFNPKKESVAGFVW
+597 PGFNPKKESVAGFVW
-612 KVMELF
+612 KVMEWF

-631 ALGCEDADEFLE
+631 AVGCEDANEFLE

-649 IASFNSK
+649 IASFNLK

-683 NNESDKFLEEYNG
+683 KSNNSNQFLEEYNG
-696 TELVCLYYRM
+696 TELVRLYYRM

-715 YARALEKEKAAKD
+715 YARALDKEEAAKD
-728 HEEINAYYVAFTR
+728 HEEINVYYVAFTR
-741 AELGLVVVAKDKDQK
+741 AELGLIVVAKDKDQK
-756 KDKKKDKEESKN
+756 KDKKESKKESKN
-768 KGMHE
+768 KGMRE
-773 KLDLKPLEEGEIAPV
+773 KLDLVPLEEGTIAPV
-788 IASKKEPSNASVLIK
+788 ISSQKELSPESVLIK

-817 PDSDYEKNNDQ
+817 PSDYEKNNDQ

-847 RIPKKSVL
+847 NIPKKSVL
-855 EYLNYHYGFYG
+855 EYLNYHHGFYG
-866 LDHQAL
+866 LDYQAL
-872 EESLELFENDAEI
+872 EESLELFENDAKI

-894 KGEVAFLS
+894 RGEVAFLFE
-902 RGVVS
+902 RVVS

-936 AQVSHYAEFLQTQAP
+936 AQVSHYAAFLQTQAP

>member
-1 MDTNRQ
+1 
-7 CMALKASAGSGKTF
+7 MALKASAGSGKTF

-69 ESKEKSHK
+69 ESEKEKSQ
-77 ENILKELEEK
+77 NILKELEEK
-87 YHLDPSLVQNSAQ
+87 YHLDPSLVRNSAQ

-138 VNEDTEAHQQQL
+138 VNEDTEVHQRQL
-150 DERFLSALNSEQLEE
+150 NESFLSALNNEQLEE
-165 LSVFITQCL
+165 LSVFIVQCL
-174 SHNSYTSNSILKLLR
+174 SYESYTSDSILERLR
-189 SLRNKLYLFDPNK
+189 FLKNKLYLFDPNK
-202 REPAFDEE
+202 KEPAFDEE

-215 PRNLNK
+215 LRSLNN
-221 QIQSTEIASDSAKK
+221 QIQNIETALNRAKE
-235 AIKCDD
+235 AIKCDS

-253 KKKSEY
+253 EKKSEY
-259 NFFKKLKNEIPTL
+259 QSFKKLKNEIPTL
-272 ESECEAIENDL
+272 ESECEEIENDL
-283 KSYYEARETALFKKF
+283 KRYYEAKETAIFKKF
-298 PKFIQLYDKAIS
+298 PKFIQLYDNATS

-319 IKDKVHALLSGY
+319 IKDKVHVLLNGY
-331 EEVPA
+331 EEMPA

-388 VGDVKQSIYAFRGGF
+388 VGDVKQSIYAFRGSF

-414 YHDNLEFNHRSSPL
+414 YHDNLEFNHRSAPL
-428 IIHYVNT
+428 IINYVNT

-443 SSTTY
+443 SPTAY

-453 PETSRNKHA
+453 PKTSQNKHV
-462 TDGYVKVSLVANER
+462 TEGYVKVSLVADDR
-476 ELLLEQISQEA
+476 ELLLNQV
-487 KNLLEHGKELLLE
+487 
-500 QILQEA
+500 LQEA
-506 KNLLEHGI
+506 KNLLDHHI
-514 EPKDI
+514 DPKDI

-526 KDALEIKNYLQENL
+526 KDALEIKNYLQERL
-540 SEIRPSTESSAQL
+540 SAIRPSTESSTRL
-553 SQFVESKIIKNALEY
+553 SQLVESKIIKNALEY

-573 EYKPFYKHS
+573 PYKPFYKHS

-597 FGFNPKKESVAGFVW
+597 PGFNPKKESVASFVW
-612 KVMELF
+612 KIMEQF
-618 ELYTECAQICLEL
+618 KLYGEPAQSCLEL
-631 ALGCEDADEFLE
+631 AIGCEDANDFLE
-643 KLEAKK
+643 KLEAKE
-649 IASFNSK
+649 IASFNPK

-662 IHKSKGMQ
+662 IHGSKGMQ

-683 NNESDKFLEEYNG
+683 NSSHANQLLEEYNG
-696 TELVCLYYRM
+696 TELVRLYYRM

-715 YARALEKEKAAKD
+715 YARALDKEEVAKD
-728 HEEINAYYVAFTR
+728 HEEINVYYVAFTR
-741 AELGLVVVAKDKDQK
+741 AELGLIVVAKDKKESK
-756 KDKKKDKEESKN
+756 KESKN
-768 KGMHE
+768 KKMRE
-773 KLDLKPLEEGEIAPV
+773 QLDLASLEEGEITPV
-788 IASKKEPSNASVLIK
+788 ISPQKEPLITSVVIK

-847 RIPKKSVL
+847 NIPKQSVL
-855 EYLNYHYGFYG
+855 EYLNYHHGFYG

-885 QALFKNLAL
+885 QALFKNHAL
-894 KGEVAFLS
+894 KGEAAFLFQ
-902 RGVVS
+902 GVVS

-915 KGQNLYVLDYK
+915 RGQNLYVLDYK

-936 AQVSHYAEFLQTQAP
+936 AQVSHYAEFLKTQAP

>member
-1 MDTNRQ
+1 MDTKRQ

-21 ALSVRFLALLFKGA
+21 ALSMRFLALLFKGA

-69 ESKEKSHK
+69 ENEKEKSQ
-77 ENILKELEEK
+77 NILKELEEK
-87 YHLDPSLVQNSAQ
+87 YHLNPDLVRNSAQ

-150 DERFLSALNSEQLEE
+150 NEGSLSALNNEQLEE
-165 LSVFITQCL
+165 LSAFIVQCL
-174 SHNSYTSNSILKLLR
+174 SHESYTSDSILERLR
-189 SLRNKLYLFDPNK
+189 FLKNKLYLFDPNK
-202 REPAFDEE
+202 KEPAFDEE

-215 PRNLNK
+215 LRSLNN
-221 QIQSTEIASDSAKK
+221 QIQSIETASNEAKK
-235 AIKCDD
+235 AIKCDS

-253 KKKSEY
+253 EKKSEY
-259 NFFKKLKNEIPTL
+259 LYFKKLKNEIPTL
-272 ESECEAIENDL
+272 ESECEEIENDL
-283 KSYYEARETALFKKF
+283 KRYYEAKETAIFKKF
-298 PKFIQLYDKAIS
+298 PKFIQLYDNATS

-319 IKDKVHALLSGY
+319 IKDKVHVLLNGY
-331 EEVPA
+331 EEMPA

-388 VGDVKQSIYAFRGGF
+388 VGDVKQSIYAFRGSF

-414 YHDNLEFNHRSSPL
+414 YHDNLEFNHRSAPL
-428 IIHYVNT
+428 IINYVNT

-443 SSTTY
+443 SPTAY

-453 PETSRNKHA
+453 PKTSQNKHA
-462 TDGYVKVSLVANER
+462 TDGYVKVSLVADGR
-476 ELLLEQISQEA
+476 
-487 KNLLEHGKELLLE
+487 ELLLE

-506 KNLLEHGI
+506 QNLLDHHI
-514 EPKDI
+514 DPKDI

-526 KDALEIKNYLQENL
+526 KDALEIKNYLQERL
-540 SEIRPSTESSAQL
+540 SEIHPSTESSAKL

-573 EYKPFYKHS
+573 PYKPFYKHS
-582 VLKLAGYLHDDAIAL
+582 VLKLAGYLHDDVIAL
-597 FGFNPKKESVAGFVW
+597 PGFNPKKESVAGFVW
-612 KVMELF
+612 KIMELF
-618 ELYTECAQICLEL
+618 ELYGECAQSCLEL
-631 ALGCEDADEFLE
+631 AVGCEDANDFLE
-643 KLEAKK
+643 KLEAKS
-649 IASFNSK
+649 IASFNAK

-670 FPYVIVCERLGKP
+670 FPYVIVCERLGNPKS
-683 NNESDKFLEEYNG
+683 NHSNQLLEEYDG
-696 TELVCLYYRM
+696 AELVRLYYRM

-715 YARALEKEKAAKD
+715 YARALDKEEAAKD
-728 HEEINAYYVAFTR
+728 HEEINVYYVAFTR
-741 AELGLVVVAKDKDQK
+741 AELGLIVVAKDKKESK
-756 KDKKKDKEESKN
+756 KESKN
-768 KGMHE
+768 KTMRE
-773 KLDLKPLEEGEIAPV
+773 QLDLAPLEEGEIMPV
-788 IASKKEPSNASVLIK
+788 ISPQKEPLITSVVIK

-847 RIPKKSVL
+847 NIPKQSVL
-855 EYLNYHYGFYG
+855 EYLNYHHGFYG

-872 EESLELFENDAEI
+872 EESLELFENDMEI
-885 QALFKNLAL
+885 QTLFKNYTLR
-894 KGEVAFLS
+894 GEAAFLFQ
-902 RGVVS
+902 GVVS

-936 AQVSHYAEFLQTQAP
+936 AQVSHYAEFLKTQAP

>member
-1 MDTNRQ
+1 MDTKRQ

-69 ESKEKSHK
+69 EDEKEKEKSQ
-77 ENILKELEEK
+77 NILKELEEK
-87 YHLDPSLVQNSAQ
+87 YRLDPSFVQNSAQ

-138 VNEDTEAHQQQL
+138 VNEDTKAHQQQL
-150 DERFLSALNSEQLEE
+150 NESFLSALNNEQLEE
-165 LSVFITQCL
+165 LSVFIAQCL
-174 SHNSYTSNSILKLLR
+174 SHDSYTSDSILERLR
-189 SLRNKLYLFDPNK
+189 FLKNKLYLFDPNK
-202 REPAFDEE
+202 KDPVFDEE
-210 GFLEK
+210 RFLEK
-215 PRNLNK
+215 LRSLNQ
-221 QIQSTEIASDSAKK
+221 QIQNIETASNEAKK

-241 FRGFLN
+241 FREFLN

-253 KKKSEY
+253 KKKGEY
-259 NFFKKLKNEIPTL
+259 RYFKKFKDEIPTL
-272 ESECEAIENDL
+272 ESECEEIENDL
-283 KSYYEARETALFKKF
+283 KRYYEARESALFKKF
-298 PKFIQLYDKAIS
+298 PKFIQLYDKATS

-319 IKDKVHALLSGY
+319 IKDKVHALLNGY
-331 EEVPA
+331 EEMPA

-345 KIAHIL
+345 RIAHIL

-388 VGDVKQSIYAFRGGF
+388 VGDVKQSIYGFRGSF

-414 YHDNLEFNHRSSPL
+414 YHDNLPFNHRSSPL
-428 IIHYVNT
+428 IINYVNT

-443 SSTTY
+443 SPTAY

-453 PETSRNKHA
+453 PKASSNKHA
-462 TDGYVKVSLVANER
+462 RDGYVKVSLVADER
-476 ELLLEQISQEA
+476 
-487 KNLLEHGKELLLE
+487 ELLLE

-506 KNLLEHGI
+506 KNLLDHRI
-514 EPKDI
+514 DPKDI
-519 TILCATN
+519 TLLCATN
-526 KDALEIKNYLQENL
+526 DDALEIKNYLQKNL
-540 SEIRPSTESSAQL
+540 STIRPSTESSAKL
-553 SQFVESKIIKNALEY
+553 SQFVESKIIKHALEY

-573 EYKPFYKHS
+573 PYKPFYKHS

-597 FGFNPKKESVAGFVW
+597 PGFNPKKESVAGFVW
-612 KVMELF
+612 KVMEWF

-631 ALGCEDADEFLE
+631 AVGCEDANEFLE
-643 KLEAKK
+643 KLEAKE
-649 IASFNSK
+649 IVSFNAK
-656 GAQIMT
+656 GTQIMT
-662 IHKSKGMQ
+662 IHASKGMQ

-683 NNESDKFLEEYNG
+683 KTNNSNQFLEEYSG
-696 TELVCLYYRM
+696 TELTRLYYRM

-715 YARALEKEKAAKD
+715 YARVLDKEEVAKN
-728 HEEINAYYVAFTR
+728 HEETNVYYVAFTR
-741 AELGLVVVAKDKDQK
+741 AELGLIVVAKDKDQK
-756 KDKKKDKEESKN
+756 KDKKESKN
-768 KGMHE
+768 KGMRE
-773 KLDLKPLEEGEIAPV
+773 KLDLAPLEEGTIAPV
-788 IASKKEPSNASVLIK
+788 ISSQKEPLSASAVIK

-817 PDSDYEKNNDQ
+817 PSDYEKNNDQ

-855 EYLNYHYGFYG
+855 EYLNYHHGFYG
-866 LDHQAL
+866 LDYQAL
-872 EESLELFENDAEI
+872 EESLELFENDAKI

-894 KGEVAFLS
+894 RGEVAFLFE
-902 RGVVS
+902 GVVS

-936 AQVSHYAEFLQTQAP
+936 VQVSHYAAFLQTQAP

>member
-1 MDTNRQ
+1 MDTKRQ

-63 LQKENL
+63 LQKEDL
-69 ESKEKSHK
+69 ENEKEKSQ
-77 ENILKELEEK
+77 NILKELEEK
-87 YHLDPSLVQNSAQ
+87 YHLNPDLVRNSAP

-138 VNEDTEAHQQQL
+138 VNEDTKAHQQQL
-150 DERFLSALNSEQLEE
+150 NEGFLSALNNEQLEE
-165 LSVFITQCL
+165 LSVFIARCL
-174 SHNSYTSNSILKLLR
+174 SYDSYTSDSILERLR
-189 SLRNKLYLFDPNK
+189 FLKNKLYLFDLNK
-202 REPAFDEE
+202 KEPAFDEE

-215 PRNLNK
+215 LRSLNQ
-221 QIQSTEIASDSAKK
+221 QIQSIETASDEAKT

-259 NFFKKLKNEIPTL
+259 RYFKKLKDEIPTL
-272 ESECEAIENDL
+272 ESECEEIENDL
-283 KSYYEARETALFKKF
+283 KRYYEARETALFKKF
-298 PKFIQLYDKAIS
+298 PKFIQLYDKATS

-319 IKDKVHALLSGY
+319 IKDKVHALLNGY
-331 EEVPA
+331 EELPA

-381 WHRSVFF
+381 WQRSVFF
-388 VGDVKQSIYAFRGGF
+388 VGDVKQSIYAFRGSF
-403 SSLFESVSKDF
+403 SSLFESVAKDF
-414 YHDNLEFNHRSSPL
+414 YHDNLQFNHRSSPL
-428 IIHYVNT
+428 IINYVNT

-443 SSTTY
+443 FPTAY

-453 PETSRNKHA
+453 PKASSNKHV
-462 TDGYVKVSLVANER
+462 TDGYVKVSLVADGR
-476 ELLLEQISQEA
+476 
-487 KNLLEHGKELLLE
+487 ELLLE

-506 KNLLEHGI
+506 KNLLEHRI

-526 KDALEIKNYLQENL
+526 DDALEIKNYLQENL
-540 SEIRPSTESSAQL
+540 SEIRPSTESSANL
-553 SQFVESKIIKNALEY
+553 SQFVESKIIRNALKY

-573 EYKPFYKHS
+573 PYKPFYKHS

-597 FGFNPKKESVAGFVW
+597 VGFNPKKESVAGFVW

-618 ELYTECAQICLEL
+618 ELYGECAQICLEL
-631 ALGCEDADEFLE
+631 AVGCEDADGFLE

-649 IASFNSK
+649 IASFNLK

-683 NNESDKFLEEYNG
+683 KSNNSNQFLEEYNG
-696 TELVCLYYRM
+696 TELIRLYYRM

-715 YARALEKEKAAKD
+715 YARALDKEEAAKD
-728 HEEINAYYVAFTR
+728 HEEINVYYVAFTR
-741 AELGLVVVAKDKDQK
+741 AELGLIVVT
-756 KDKKKDKEESKN
+756 KDKKENKKESKN
-768 KGMHE
+768 KTMRE
-773 KLDLKPLEEGEIAPV
+773 KLDLAPLEEGEIMPV
-788 IASKKEPSNASVLIK
+788 ISPQKEPLITSVVIK

-817 PDSDYEKNNDQ
+817 PESDYEKNNDQ

-847 RIPKKSVL
+847 NIPKKSVL
-855 EYLNYHYGFYG
+855 EYLNYHHGFYG
-866 LDHQAL
+866 LDYQAL
-872 EESLELFENDAEI
+872 EESLELFENDTEI
-885 QALFKNLAL
+885 QALFKNHAL
-894 KGEVAFLS
+894 RGETAFLFE
-902 RGVVS
+902 GVVS

-936 AQVSHYAEFLQTQAP
+936 AQVSHYAAFLKTQAP

>member
-1 MDTNRQ
+1 MDTKRQ

-63 LQKENL
+63 LQQENL
-69 ESKEKSHK
+69 ESEKEKSQ
-77 ENILKELEEK
+77 NILKELEEK
-87 YHLDPSLVQNSAQ
+87 YHLDPSLVRNSAQ

-129 FVGLSANFE
+129 FVGLSTNFE
-138 VNEDTEAHQQQL
+138 VNEDTKAHQQQL
-150 DERFLSALNSEQLEE
+150 NEGFLSALNGEQLEE
-165 LSVFITQCL
+165 LSVFIAQCL
-174 SHNSYTSNSILKLLR
+174 SYDNYTSDSILERLR
-189 SLRNKLYLFDPNK
+189 FLENKLYLFDPNK
-202 REPAFDEE
+202 KEPAFDEE

-215 PRNLNK
+215 LRSLN
-221 QIQSTEIASDSAKK
+221 QRIQSIETASDTAKK

-253 KKKSEY
+253 EKKSEY
-259 NFFKKLKNEIPTL
+259 RHFKKLKDEIPTL
-272 ESECEAIENDL
+272 ESECEEIENDL
-283 KSYYEARETALFKKF
+283 KRYYEARESALFKKF
-298 PKFIQLYDKAIS
+298 PKFIQLYDKATS

-319 IKDKVHALLSGY
+319 IKDKVHALLNGY
-331 EEVPA
+331 EELPA

-388 VGDVKQSIYAFRGGF
+388 VGDVKQSIYAFRGSF
-403 SSLFESVSKDF
+403 SSLFESVAKDF
-414 YHDNLEFNHRSSPL
+414 YHDNLQFNHRSAPL
-428 IIHYVNT
+428 IINYVNT

-443 SSTTY
+443 SPTAY

-453 PETSRNKHA
+453 PKASSNKHA
-462 TDGYVKVSLVANER
+462 TDGYVKVSLVADE
-476 ELLLEQISQEA
+476 
-487 KNLLEHGKELLLE
+487 KELLLE

-506 KNLLEHGI
+506 KNLLEHRI

-526 KDALEIKNYLQENL
+526 ADALEIKNYLQQNL
-540 SEIRPSTESSAQL
+540 SEIRPSTESSANL
-553 SQFVESKIIKNALEY
+553 SQFVESKIIKNALKY

-573 EYKPFYKHS
+573 PYKPFYKHS
-582 VLKLAGYLHDDAIAL
+582 VLKLAGYLHDDAIVL
-597 FGFNPKKESVAGFVW
+597 PGFNPKKESVAGFVW
-612 KVMELF
+612 KVMEWF
-618 ELYTECAQICLEL
+618 ELYGECAQICLEL
-631 ALGCEDADEFLE
+631 AVGCEDANEFLE
-643 KLEAKK
+643 KLEAKR
-649 IASFNSK
+649 IASFNLK

-683 NNESDKFLEEYNG
+683 RSNNSNQFLEEYNG
-696 TELVCLYYRM
+696 TELIRLYYRM
-706 KNREVVDKD
+706 KNREIVDKD
-715 YARALEKEKAAKD
+715 YARALDKEEAAKD
-728 HEEINAYYVAFTR
+728 HEETNVYYVAFTR
-741 AELGLVVVAKDKDQK
+741 AELGLIVVAKDKDQK
-756 KDKKKDKEESKN
+756 KDKKESKKESKN
-768 KGMHE
+768 KGMRE
-773 KLDLKPLEEGEIAPV
+773 KLDLFPLEEGAIAPV
-788 IASKKEPSNASVLIK
+788 ISPQKEPLIASVVIK

-817 PDSDYEKNNDQ
+817 PSDYEKNNDQ

-847 RIPKKSVL
+847 NIPKKSVL
-855 EYLNYHYGFYG
+855 EYLNYHHGFYG
-866 LDHQAL
+866 LDYQAL
-872 EESLELFENDAEI
+872 EESLELFENDAKI
-885 QALFKNLAL
+885 QALFKNYAL
-894 KGEVAFLS
+894 RGEAAFLFE
-902 RGVVS
+902 GVVS

-915 KGQNLYVLDYK
+915 RRQNLYVLDYK

-936 AQVSHYAEFLQTQAP
+936 AQVSHYAAFLKTQAP

>member
-1 MDTNRQ
+1 MDTKRQ

-63 LQKENL
+63 LQQENL
-69 ESKEKSHK
+69 ENEKEKSQ
-77 ENILKELEEK
+77 NILKELEEK
-87 YHLDPSLVQNSAQ
+87 YRLDPSFVQNSAP

-138 VNEDTEAHQQQL
+138 VNEDTKAHQQQL
-150 DERFLSALNSEQLEE
+150 NEGFLSALNGEQLEE
-165 LSVFITQCL
+165 LSVFIAQCL
-174 SHNSYTSNSILKLLR
+174 SYESYTSDSILERLR
-189 SLRNKLYLFDPNK
+189 FLKNKLYLFDPNK
-202 REPAFDEE
+202 KEPAFDEK

-215 PRNLNK
+215 LRSLNE
-221 QIQSTEIASDSAKK
+221 QIQSIETASDTAKT
-235 AIKCDD
+235 AIKCDS

-259 NFFKKLKNEIPTL
+259 QSFKKLKSEIPTL
-272 ESECEAIENDL
+272 ESECEEIENDL
-283 KSYYEARETALFKKF
+283 KRYYEAKETAIFKKF
-298 PKFIQLYDKAIS
+298 PKFIQLYDNATS

-319 IKDKVHALLSGY
+319 IKDKVHVLLNGY
-331 EEVPA
+331 EEMPA

-345 KIAHIL
+345 KIVHIL

-381 WHRSVFF
+381 WQRSVFF
-388 VGDVKQSIYAFRGGF
+388 VGDAKQSIYAFRGSF
-403 SSLFESVSKDF
+403 SSLFESVAKDF
-414 YHDNLEFNHRSSPL
+414 YHDNLQFNHRSAPL
-428 IIHYVNT
+428 IINYVNT

-443 SSTTY
+443 SSTAY

-453 PETSRNKHA
+453 PKASSNKHA
-462 TDGYVKVSLVANER
+462 TDGYVKVSLVADER
-476 ELLLEQISQEA
+476 
-487 KNLLEHGKELLLE
+487 KLLLE

-506 KNLLEHGI
+506 QNLLEHRI

-526 KDALEIKNYLQENL
+526 DDALEIKNYLQENL
-540 SEIRPSTESSAQL
+540 SDIRPSTESSANL
-553 SQFVESKIIKNALEY
+553 SQFVESKIIKNALRY

-573 EYKPFYKHS
+573 PYKPFYKHS
-582 VLKLAGYLHDDAIAL
+582 VLKLAGYLHDDVIAL
-597 FGFNPKKESVAGFVW
+597 PGFNPKKESVAGFVW
-612 KVMELF
+612 KVMGLF
-618 ELYTECAQICLEL
+618 ELYGEPAQSCLEL
-631 ALGCEDADEFLE
+631 AVGCEDADGFLE

-649 IASFNSK
+649 IASFNLK

-662 IHKSKGMQ
+662 IHASKGMQ

-683 NNESDKFLEEYNG
+683 KSNNSNQFLEEYNG
-696 TELVCLYYRM
+696 AELLRLYYRM

-715 YARALEKEKAAKD
+715 YARALDKEKAAKD
-728 HEEINAYYVAFTR
+728 HEETNVYYVAFTR
-741 AELGLVVVAKDKDQK
+741 AELGLIVVAKDKGQK
-756 KDKKKDKEESKN
+756 KDQKESKS
-768 KGMHE
+768 KGMRE
-773 KLDLKPLEEGEIAPV
+773 KLDLVPLEEGTIAPV
-788 IASKKEPSNASVLIK
+788 ISPQKEPLIASVLIK

-817 PDSDYEKNNDQ
+817 PSDYEKNNDQ

-847 RIPKKSVL
+847 NIPKKSVL
-855 EYLNYHYGFYG
+855 EYLNYHHGFYG
-866 LDHQAL
+866 LDYQAL
-872 EESLELFENDAEI
+872 EKSLELFENDAEM
-885 QALFKNLAL
+885 QVLFKNYAL
-894 KGEVAFLS
+894 RGEAAFLFE
-902 RGVVS
+902 GVVS

-915 KGQNLYVLDYK
+915 RGQNLYVLDYK

-936 AQVSHYAEFLQTQAP
+936 DQVSHYAEFLKTQAP

>member
-1 MDTNRQ
+1 MDTKRQ

-69 ESKEKSHK
+69 ENENEKERSQ
-77 ENILKELEEK
+77 NILKELEEK
-87 YHLDPSLVQNSAQ
+87 YHLKPDLVRNSAP

-138 VNEDTEAHQQQL
+138 VNEDTKVHQQQL
-150 DERFLSALNSEQLEE
+150 NEGFLSALNGEQLEE
-165 LSVFITQCL
+165 LSVFIAQCL
-174 SHNSYTSNSILKLLR
+174 SYDNYTSDSILERLR
-189 SLRNKLYLFDPNK
+189 FLKNKLYLFDPNK
-202 REPAFDEE
+202 KEPAFDEE

-215 PRNLNK
+215 LRSLNQ
-221 QIQSTEIASDSAKK
+221 QIQSIETASDTAKK

-259 NFFKKLKNEIPTL
+259 RDFKKLKSEIPTL
-272 ESECEAIENDL
+272 ESECEEIENDL
-283 KSYYEARETALFKKF
+283 KRYYEAKETAIFKKF
-298 PKFIQLYDKAIS
+298 PKFIQLYDKATS

-319 IKDKVHALLSGY
+319 IKDKVHALLNGY
-331 EEVPA
+331 EELPA

-351 IDEFQDTSLND
+351 VDEFQDTSLND

-388 VGDVKQSIYAFRGGF
+388 VGDVKQSIYAFRGSF
-403 SSLFESVSKDF
+403 SSLFESVAKDF
-414 YHDNLEFNHRSSPL
+414 YHDNLQFNHRSSPL
-428 IIHYVNT
+428 IINYVNT

-443 SSTTY
+443 SPTAY

-453 PETSRNKHA
+453 PKTSPNKHA
-462 TDGYVKVSLVANER
+462 TDGYVKVSLVADDR
-476 ELLLEQISQEA
+476 ELLLD
-487 KNLLEHGKELLLE
+487 

-506 KNLLEHGI
+506 KNLLEHRI

-526 KDALEIKNYLQENL
+526 KDALEIKNYLQQNL
-540 SEIRPSTESSAQL
+540 STIRPSTESSANL

-573 EYKPFYKHS
+573 PYKPFYKHS

-597 FGFNPKKESVAGFVW
+597 AGFNPKKESVAGFVW

-618 ELYTECAQICLEL
+618 ELYGECAQICLEL
-631 ALGCEDADEFLE
+631 AVGCEDADGFLE

-649 IASFNSK
+649 IASFNLK

-683 NNESDKFLEEYNG
+683 KSNNSNQFLEEYNG
-696 TELVCLYYRM
+696 AELLRLYYRM

-715 YARALEKEKAAKD
+715 YARALDKEKAAKD
-728 HEEINAYYVAFTR
+728 HEETNVYYVAFTR
-741 AELGLVVVAKDKDQK
+741 AELGLIVVAKDKDQK
-756 KDKKKDKEESKN
+756 KDKKESKKESKN
-768 KGMHE
+768 KGMRE
-773 KLDLKPLEEGEIAPV
+773 KLDLFPLEEGTIVPV
-788 IASKKEPSNASVLIK
+788 ISSQKESLIASVLIK

-817 PDSDYEKNNDQ
+817 PSDYEKNNDQ

-847 RIPKKSVL
+847 NIPKKSVL
-855 EYLNYHYGFYG
+855 EYLNYHHGFYG
-866 LDHQAL
+866 LDYQAL
-872 EESLELFENDAEI
+872 EESLELFENDAKI

-894 KGEVAFLS
+894 RGEVAFLFE
-902 RGVVS
+902 GVVS

-936 AQVSHYAEFLQTQAP
+936 AQVSHYAAFLQTQAP
-951 HFKIQAGIIYAHKRL
+951 HFKIRAGIIYAHKRL

>member
-1 MDTNRQ
+1 MDTKRQ

-69 ESKEKSHK
+69 EKNEKEKSQ
-77 ENILKELEEK
+77 NILKELEEK
-87 YHLDPSLVQNSAQ
+87 YHLKPDLVRNNAQ

-138 VNEDTEAHQQQL
+138 VNEDAKAHQQQL
-150 DERFLSALNSEQLEE
+150 NESFLSALNNEQLEE
-165 LSVFITQCL
+165 LSVFIAQCL
-174 SHNSYTSNSILKLLR
+174 SYDNYTSDSILERLR
-189 SLRNKLYLFDPNK
+189 FLKNKLYLFDPNK
-202 REPAFDEE
+202 KEPAFDEE

-215 PRNLNK
+215 LRSLNE
-221 QIQSTEIASDSAKK
+221 QIQSIETASDRAKT
-235 AIKCDD
+235 AIKCDS

-253 KKKSEY
+253 EKKSEY
-259 NFFKKLKNEIPTL
+259 QSFKKLKSKIPTL
-272 ESECEAIENDL
+272 ESECEEIENDL
-283 KSYYEARETALFKKF
+283 KRYYEAKETAIFKKF
-298 PKFIQLYDKAIS
+298 PKFIQLYDKATS

-319 IKDKVHALLSGY
+319 IKDKVHALLNGY
-331 EEVPA
+331 EEMPA

-388 VGDVKQSIYAFRGGF
+388 VGDVKQSIYAFRGSF

-428 IIHYVNT
+428 IINYVNT

-443 SSTTY
+443 SPTAY

-453 PETSRNKHA
+453 PKASNDKHA
-462 TDGYVKVSLVANER
+462 RDGYVKVSLVADGR
-476 ELLLEQISQEA
+476 
-487 KNLLEHGKELLLE
+487 GLLLE

-506 KNLLEHGI
+506 KNLLEHRI

-540 SEIRPSTESSAQL
+540 SAIRPSTESSANL
-553 SQFVESKIIKNALEY
+553 SQFVESKIIKNALKY

-573 EYKPFYKHS
+573 PYKPFYKHS

-597 FGFNPKKESVAGFVW
+597 AGFNPKKESVAGFVW
-612 KVMELF
+612 KVMEWF
-618 ELYTECAQICLEL
+618 ELYGECAQICLEL
-631 ALGCEDADEFLE
+631 AVGCEDANEFLE

-649 IASFNSK
+649 IASFNLK

-683 NNESDKFLEEYNG
+683 KSNNSNQFLEEYNG
-696 TELVCLYYRM
+696 TELLRLYYRM

-715 YARALEKEKAAKD
+715 YARALDKEEVAKD
-728 HEEINAYYVAFTR
+728 HEETNVYYVAFTR
-741 AELGLVVVAKDKDQK
+741 AELGLIVVAKDKKESK
-756 KDKKKDKEESKN
+756 KESKN
-768 KGMHE
+768 KKMRE
-773 KLDLKPLEEGEIAPV
+773 QLDLAPLEEGEIMPV
-788 IASKKEPSNASVLIK
+788 ISPQKEPLITSVVIK

-817 PDSDYEKNNDQ
+817 PSDYEKNNDQ

-847 RIPKKSVL
+847 NIPKKSVL
-855 EYLNYHYGFYG
+855 EYLNYHHGFYG

-872 EESLELFENDAEI
+872 EESLELFENDTEI
-885 QALFKNLAL
+885 QALFKNYAL
-894 KGEVAFLS
+894 RGETAFLFE
-902 RGVVS
+902 GVVS

-936 AQVSHYAEFLQTQAP
+936 AQVSHYAAFLKTQAP

>member
-1 MDTNRQ
+1 MDTKRQ

-69 ESKEKSHK
+69 ENEKEKSQ
-77 ENILKELEEK
+77 NILKELEEK
-87 YHLDPSLVQNSAQ
+87 YHLDPSLVRNSAQ

-138 VNEDTEAHQQQL
+138 VNEDIKAHQQQL
-150 DERFLSALNSEQLEE
+150 NEGFLSALNNEQLEE
-165 LSVFITQCL
+165 LSVFIVQCL
-174 SHNSYTSNSILKLLR
+174 SYDSYTSDSILERLR
-189 SLRNKLYLFDPNK
+189 FLKNKLYLFDPNK

-210 GFLEK
+210 SFLEK
-215 PRNLNK
+215 LKSLNQ
-221 QIQSTEIASDSAKK
+221 QIQSIETASDKAKT
-235 AIKCDD
+235 AIKCDS

-259 NFFKKLKNEIPTL
+259 LHFKKLKSEIPTL
-272 ESECEAIENDL
+272 ESECEEIENDL
-283 KSYYEARETALFKKF
+283 KRYYEAKETAIFKKF
-298 PKFIQLYDKAIS
+298 PKFIQLYDKATS

-319 IKDKVHALLSGY
+319 IKDKVHVLLNGY
-331 EEVPA
+331 EEMPA

-388 VGDVKQSIYAFRGGF
+388 VGDVKQSIYAFRGSF
-403 SSLFESVSKDF
+403 SSLFESVAKDF
-414 YHDNLEFNHRSSPL
+414 YHDNLQFNHRSAPL
-428 IIHYVNT
+428 IINYVNT
-435 IFKKAYQN
+435 IFKKAYQD
-443 SSTTY
+443 SPTAY

-453 PETSRNKHA
+453 PKTSQNKHV
-462 TDGYVKVSLVANER
+462 TEGYVKVSLVADER
-476 ELLLEQISQEA
+476 
-487 KNLLEHGKELLLE
+487 ELLLE

-506 KNLLEHGI
+506 QNLLDHRI
-514 EPKDI
+514 DPKDI

-526 KDALEIKNYLQENL
+526 KDALEIKNYLQERL
-540 SEIRPSTESSAQL
+540 SAIRPSTESSVKL

-573 EYKPFYKHS
+573 PYKPFYKHS

-597 FGFNPKKESVAGFVW
+597 PSFNPKKESVASFVW
-612 KVMELF
+612 KVMEWF
-618 ELYTECAQICLEL
+618 ELYGECVQICLEL
-631 ALGCEDADEFLE
+631 AVGCEDANDFLE
-643 KLEAKK
+643 KLEAKA
-649 IASFNSK
+649 IASFNLK

-670 FPYVIVCERLGKP
+670 FPYVIVCERLGNP
-683 NNESDKFLEEYNG
+683 NSSHSNQLLEEYNG
-696 TELVCLYYRM
+696 AELLRLYYRM

-715 YARALEKEKAAKD
+715 YARALDKEEAAKD
-728 HEEINAYYVAFTR
+728 HEETNVYYVAFTR
-741 AELGLVVVAKDKDQK
+741 AELGLIVVAKDKKESK
-756 KDKKKDKEESKN
+756 KESKN
-768 KGMHE
+768 KTMRE
-773 KLDLKPLEEGEIAPV
+773 KLDLLPLEEGEITPV
-788 IASKKEPSNASVLIK
+788 VSHRKEPLIASVVIK

-817 PDSDYEKNNDQ
+817 PSDYEKNNDQ

-847 RIPKKSVL
+847 NIPKKSVL
-855 EYLNYHYGFYG
+855 EYLNYHHGFYG
-866 LDHQAL
+866 LDYQAL

-894 KGEVAFLS
+894 RGEAAFLFE
-902 RGVVS
+902 GVVS

-915 KGQNLYVLDYK
+915 KGENLYVLDYK

-936 AQVSHYAEFLQTQAP
+936 AQVSHYAAFLQTQAP
-951 HFKIQAGIIYAHKRL
+951 HFKIQVGIIYAHKRL

>member
-1 MDTNRQ
+1 MDTKRQ

-63 LQKENL
+63 LQQENL
-69 ESKEKSHK
+69 ENEKEKSQ
-77 ENILKELEEK
+77 NILKELEEK
-87 YHLDPSLVQNSAQ
+87 YHLDPSLVRNSAP

-138 VNEDTEAHQQQL
+138 VNEDTKAHQRQL
-150 DERFLSALNSEQLEE
+150 NEGFLSALNNEQLEE
-165 LSVFITQCL
+165 LSVFIAQCL
-174 SHNSYTSNSILKLLR
+174 SYESYTSDSILERLR
-189 SLRNKLYLFDPNK
+189 FLKNKLYLFDPNK
-202 REPAFDEE
+202 KEPAFDEE

-215 PRNLNK
+215 LRSLNE
-221 QIQSTEIASDSAKK
+221 QIQSIETASDKAKT
-235 AIKCDD
+235 AIKCDS

-253 KKKSEY
+253 EKKSEY
-259 NFFKKLKNEIPTL
+259 LHFKKLKNEIPTL
-272 ESECEAIENDL
+272 ESECEEIENDL
-283 KSYYEARETALFKKF
+283 KRYYEAKETAIFKKF
-298 PKFIQLYDKAIS
+298 PKFIQLYDNATS
-310 KIQALDFDA
+310 KIQTLDFDA
-319 IKDKVHALLSGY
+319 IKDKVHVLLNGY
-331 EEVPA
+331 EEMPA

-388 VGDVKQSIYAFRGGF
+388 VGDVKQSIYAFRGSF

-414 YHDNLEFNHRSSPL
+414 YHDNLQFNHRSAPL
-428 IIHYVNT
+428 IINYVNT
-435 IFKKAYQN
+435 IFKKAYQD
-443 SSTTY
+443 SPTTY

-453 PETSRNKHA
+453 PKTSQNKHV
-462 TDGYVKVSLVANER
+462 TDGYVKVSLVADER
-476 ELLLEQISQEA
+476 
-487 KNLLEHGKELLLE
+487 ELLLE

-506 KNLLEHGI
+506 QNLLEHRI

-526 KDALEIKNYLQENL
+526 KDALEIKNYLQERL
-540 SEIRPSTESSAQL
+540 STIHPSTESSARL

-573 EYKPFYKHS
+573 PYKPFYKHS
-582 VLKLAGYLHDDAIAL
+582 VLKLAGYLHDDAIVL
-597 FGFNPKKESVAGFVW
+597 PSFNPKKESVAGFVW

-618 ELYTECAQICLEL
+618 ELYGEPAQSCLEL
-631 ALGCEDADEFLE
+631 AVGCEDADRFLE
-643 KLEAKK
+643 KLEAKS
-649 IASFNSK
+649 IASSHSK

-683 NNESDKFLEEYNG
+683 NSSHSNQLLEEYDG
-696 TELVCLYYRM
+696 AELVRLYYRM

-715 YARALEKEKAAKD
+715 YARALDEEEAAKD
-728 HEEINAYYVAFTR
+728 HEETNVYYVAFTR
-741 AELGLVVVAKDKDQK
+741 AELGLIVVAKDKKESK
-756 KDKKKDKEESKN
+756 KESKN
-768 KGMHE
+768 KTMHE
-773 KLDLKPLEEGEIAPV
+773 QLDLAPLEEGEIMPV
-788 IASKKEPSNASVLIK
+788 ISPQKEPLITSALIK

-817 PDSDYEKNNDQ
+817 PESDYEKNNDQ

-855 EYLNYHYGFYG
+855 EYLNYHHGFYG

-885 QALFKNLAL
+885 QVLFKNYAL
-894 KGEVAFLS
+894 RGEAAFLFE
-902 RGVVS
+902 GVVS

-915 KGQNLYVLDYK
+915 RGQNLYVLDYK

-936 AQVSHYAEFLQTQAP
+936 AQVSHYAEFLKTQAP

>member
-1 MDTNRQ
+1 MDTKRQ

-63 LQKENL
+63 LQQENL
-69 ESKEKSHK
+69 ESGKEKSQ
-77 ENILKELEEK
+77 NILKELEEK
-87 YHLDPSLVQNSAQ
+87 YHLDPSLVRNSAQ

-138 VNEDTEAHQQQL
+138 VNEDTEAHQRQL
-150 DERFLSALNSEQLEE
+150 NEGFLSALNSEQLEE
-165 LSVFITQCL
+165 LSAFIVQCL
-174 SHNSYTSNSILKLLR
+174 SYDNYTSDSILERLR
-189 SLRNKLYLFDPNK
+189 FLKNKLYLFDPNK
-202 REPAFDEE
+202 QGPVFDEE

-215 PRNLNK
+215 LRSLNN
-221 QIQSTEIASDSAKK
+221 QIQSIETASDRAKI

-253 KKKSEY
+253 EKKSEY
-259 NFFKKLKNEIPTL
+259 QSFKKLKSEIPTL
-272 ESECEAIENDL
+272 ESECEEIENDL
-283 KSYYEARETALFKKF
+283 KRYYEAKETAIFKKF
-298 PKFIQLYDKAIS
+298 PKFIQLYDNATS

-319 IKDKVHALLSGY
+319 IKDKVHVLLNGY
-331 EEVPA
+331 EEMPA

-388 VGDVKQSIYAFRGGF
+388 VGDVKQSIYAFRGSF

-414 YHDNLEFNHRSSPL
+414 YHDNLEFNHRSAPL
-428 IIHYVNT
+428 IINYVNT

-443 SSTTY
+443 SPTAY

-453 PETSRNKHA
+453 PKASNNKHV
-462 TDGYVKVSLVANER
+462 TEGYVKVSLVADE
-476 ELLLEQISQEA
+476 
-487 KNLLEHGKELLLE
+487 KELLLN
-500 QILQEA
+500 QVLQEA
-506 KNLLEHGI
+506 KNLLDHRI
-514 EPKDI
+514 DPKDI

-526 KDALEIKNYLQENL
+526 KDALEIKNYLQERL
-540 SEIRPSTESSAQL
+540 SAIRPSTESSARL
-553 SQFVESKIIKNALEY
+553 SQLVESKIIKNALEY

-573 EYKPFYKHS
+573 PYKPFYKHS

-597 FGFNPKKESVAGFVW
+597 PGFNPKKESVASFVW
-612 KVMELF
+612 KIMEQF
-618 ELYTECAQICLEL
+618 KLYGEPAQSCLEL
-631 ALGCEDADEFLE
+631 AIGCEDANEFLE
-643 KLEAKK
+643 KLEAKS
-649 IASFNSK
+649 IASFNPK
-656 GAQIMT
+656 GTQIMT

-683 NNESDKFLEEYNG
+683 NSSHASQFLEEYDG
-696 TELVCLYYRM
+696 AELACLYYRM

-715 YARALEKEKAAKD
+715 YARALDKEEAAKD
-728 HEEINAYYVAFTR
+728 HEEINVYYVAFTR
-741 AELGLVVVAKDKDQK
+741 AELGLIVVAKDKKESK
-756 KDKKKDKEESKN
+756 KESKN
-768 KGMHE
+768 KTMRE
-773 KLDLKPLEEGEIAPV
+773 QLDLASLEEGEITPV
-788 IASKKEPSNASVLIK
+788 ISPQKEPLMTSVVIK

-847 RIPKKSVL
+847 NIPKQSVL
-855 EYLNYHYGFYG
+855 EYLNYHHGFYG

-885 QALFKNLAL
+885 QALFKNHAL
-894 KGEVAFLS
+894 RGEVAFLFQ
-902 RGVVS
+902 GVVS

-915 KGQNLYVLDYK
+915 RGQNLYVLDYK

-936 AQVSHYAEFLQTQAP
+936 AQVSHYAEFLRTQAP

>member
-1 MDTNRQ
+1 MDTKRQ

-69 ESKEKSHK
+69 EDEKEKEKSQ
-77 ENILKELEEK
+77 NILKELEEK
-87 YHLDPSLVQNSAQ
+87 YRLDPSFVQNSAQ

-138 VNEDTEAHQQQL
+138 VNEDTKVHQQQL
-150 DERFLSALNSEQLEE
+150 NASFLSALDNEQLEE
-165 LSVFITQCL
+165 LSVFIAQCL
-174 SHNSYTSNSILKLLR
+174 SYDSYTSDSVLERLRFLK
-189 SLRNKLYLFDPNK
+189 NKLYLFEPNK
-202 REPAFDEE
+202 KEPAFNEE
-210 GFLEK
+210 GFLERL
-215 PRNLNK
+215 RNLNQ
-221 QIQSTEIASDSAKK
+221 QIQSVETASNEAKK

-253 KKKSEY
+253 EKKSEY
-259 NFFKKLKNEIPTL
+259 RYFKKFKDEIPTL
-272 ESECEAIENDL
+272 ESECEEIENDL
-283 KSYYEARETALFKKF
+283 KRYYEARESALFKKF
-298 PKFIQLYDKAIS
+298 PKFIQLYDRATS

-319 IKDKVHALLSGY
+319 IKDKVHALLNGY
-331 EEVPA
+331 EEMPA

-345 KIAHIL
+345 RIAHIL

-388 VGDVKQSIYAFRGGF
+388 VGDVKQSIYGFRGSF

-428 IIHYVNT
+428 IINYVNT

-443 SSTTY
+443 SPTAY

-453 PETSRNKHA
+453 PKASSNNHA
-462 TDGYVKVSLVANER
+462 KDGYVKVSLVADER
-476 ELLLEQISQEA
+476 
-487 KNLLEHGKELLLE
+487 ELLLE

-506 KNLLEHGI
+506 KNLLEHRI
-514 EPKDI
+514 DPKDI
-519 TILCATN
+519 TLLCATN
-526 KDALEIKNYLQENL
+526 DDALEIKNYLQKNL
-540 SEIRPSTESSAQL
+540 SAIRPSTESSANL

-568 ALAEE
+568 TLAEE
-573 EYKPFYKHS
+573 PYKPFYKHS

-597 FGFNPKKESVAGFVW
+597 AGFNPKKESVAGFVW

-618 ELYTECAQICLEL
+618 ELYAECAQICLEL
-631 ALGCEDADEFLE
+631 AVGCEDANEFLE
-643 KLEAKK
+643 KLEAKE
-649 IASFNSK
+649 IASFK
-656 GAQIMT
+656 AEGAQIMT

-683 NNESDKFLEEYNG
+683 KTNNSNQFLEEYSG
-696 TELVCLYYRM
+696 TELTRLYYKM

-715 YARALEKEKAAKD
+715 YARALDKEEAAKD
-728 HEEINAYYVAFTR
+728 HEETNVYYVAFTR
-741 AELGLVVVAKDKDQK
+741 AELGLIVVAKDK
-756 KDKKKDKEESKN
+756 
-768 KGMHE
+768 KGMRE
-773 KLDLKPLEEGEIAPV
+773 KLDLVPLEEGEIAPV
-788 IASKKEPSNASVLIK
+788 ISSQKEPSSASVVIK

-817 PDSDYEKNNDQ
+817 PSDYEKNDDQ
-828 EAINFGIALHKG
+828 EAIHFGIALHKG

-847 RIPKKSVL
+847 NIPKKSVL
-855 EYLNYHYGFYG
+855 EYLNYHHGFYG
-866 LDHQAL
+866 LDYQAL
-872 EESLELFENDAEI
+872 EESLELFENDAKI

-894 KGEVAFLS
+894 KGEVAFLFE
-902 RGVVS
+902 GVVS

-936 AQVSHYAEFLQTQAP
+936 AQVSHYAAFLQTQAP

>member
-1 MDTNRQ
+1 MDTKRQ

-69 ESKEKSHK
+69 ENEKEKEKSQ
-77 ENILKELEEK
+77 NILKELEEK
-87 YHLDPSLVQNSAQ
+87 YRLNPSFVQNRAQ
-100 KIYQRFLNAEI
+100 EIYQRFLNAEI

-138 VNEDTEAHQQQL
+138 VNEDTKAHQQQL
-150 DERFLSALNSEQLEE
+150 NASFLSALNNKQLEE

-174 SHNSYTSNSILKLLR
+174 SYDSYTSDSILERLR
-189 SLRNKLYLFDPNK
+189 FLKNKLYLFDPNK
-202 REPAFDEE
+202 KEPAFDEE

-215 PRNLNK
+215 LRNLNR
-221 QIQSTEIASDSAKK
+221 QIQSVETASDTAKK

-253 KKKSEY
+253 KKKGEY
-259 NFFKKLKNEIPTL
+259 RDFKKIKDEIPTL
-272 ESECEAIENDL
+272 ESECEEIENDL
-283 KSYYEARETALFKKF
+283 KRYYEARESALFKKF
-298 PKFIQLYDKAIS
+298 PKFIQLYDKATS
-310 KIQALDFDA
+310 KIQSLDFDA
-319 IKDKVHALLSGY
+319 IKDKVHALLNGY
-331 EEVPA
+331 EEMPA

-345 KIAHIL
+345 RIAHIL

-388 VGDVKQSIYAFRGGF
+388 VGDVKQSIYGFRGSF

-428 IIHYVNT
+428 IINYVNT

-443 SSTTY
+443 SPTAY

-453 PETSRNKHA
+453 PKASSNNHA
-462 TDGYVKVSLVANER
+462 RDGYVKVSLVADER
-476 ELLLEQISQEA
+476 
-487 KNLLEHGKELLLE
+487 ELLLE

-506 KNLLEHGI
+506 KNLLEHRI
-514 EPKDI
+514 DPKDI
-519 TILCATN
+519 TLLCARN
-526 KDALEIKNYLQENL
+526 EDALEIKNYLQKNL
-540 SEIRPSTESSAQL
+540 SAIRPSTESSAKL

-573 EYKPFYKHS
+573 PYKPFYKHS

-597 FGFNPKKESVAGFVW
+597 AGFNPKKESVASFVW

-631 ALGCEDADEFLE
+631 AVGCEDANEFLE
-643 KLEAKK
+643 KLEAKE
-649 IASFNSK
+649 IASFK
-656 GAQIMT
+656 AEGAQIMT

-683 NNESDKFLEEYNG
+683 KTNNSNQFLEEYSG
-696 TELVCLYYRM
+696 TELTHLYYRM

-715 YARALEKEKAAKD
+715 YARALDKEEAAKD
-728 HEEINAYYVAFTR
+728 HEETNVYYVAFTR
-741 AELGLVVVAKDKDQK
+741 AELGLIVVAKDKDQK
-756 KDKKKDKEESKN
+756 KDKKESKN

-773 KLDLKPLEEGEIAPV
+773 KLDLAPLEEGEIAPV
-788 IASKKEPSNASVLIK
+788 ISSQKEPSSASVLIK
-803 PHAYGEQVQEIEEE
+803 PHAYGEQIQEIEEE
-817 PDSDYEKNNDQ
+817 PSDYEKNNDQ

-855 EYLNYHYGFYG
+855 EYLNYHHGFYG
-866 LDHQAL
+866 LDYQAL
-872 EESLELFENDAEI
+872 EESLELFENDAKI

-894 KGEVAFLS
+894 RGEVAFLFE
-902 RGVVS
+902 GVVS
-907 RIDVLLWD
+907 RMDVLLWD

-936 AQVSHYAEFLQTQAP
+936 VQVSHYAAFLQTQAP

>member
-1 MDTNRQ
+1 MDTKRQ

-69 ESKEKSHK
+69 EDEKEKEKSQ
-77 ENILKELEEK
+77 NILKELEEK
-87 YHLDPSLVQNSAQ
+87 YRLNPSLVQNSAQ

-138 VNEDTEAHQQQL
+138 VNEDTKAHQQRL
-150 DERFLSALNSEQLEE
+150 NASFLSALNNKQLEE

-174 SHNSYTSNSILKLLR
+174 SYDSYTSDSILERLR
-189 SLRNKLYLFDPNK
+189 FLKNKLYLFDPNK
-202 REPAFDEE
+202 KDPIFDEE
-210 GFLEK
+210 RFLEK
-215 PRNLNK
+215 LRSLNQ
-221 QIQSTEIASDSAKK
+221 QIQNIETASNEAKK

-253 KKKSEY
+253 EKKSEY
-259 NFFKKLKNEIPTL
+259 RYFKKFKDEIPTL
-272 ESECEAIENDL
+272 ESECEEIENDL
-283 KSYYEARETALFKKF
+283 KRYYEARESALFKKF
-298 PKFIQLYDKAIS
+298 PKFIQLYDRATS
-310 KIQALDFDA
+310 RIQALDFDA
-319 IKDKVHALLSGY
+319 IKDKVHALLNGY
-331 EEVPA
+331 EEMPA

-388 VGDVKQSIYAFRGGF
+388 VGDVKQSIYGFRGSF

-428 IIHYVNT
+428 IINYVNT

-443 SSTTY
+443 SPTAY

-453 PETSRNKHA
+453 PKASSNNHA
-462 TDGYVKVSLVANER
+462 KDGYVKVSLVADER
-476 ELLLEQISQEA
+476 ELLL
-487 KNLLEHGKELLLE
+487 K

-506 KNLLEHGI
+506 KNLLEHRI
-514 EPKDI
+514 ESKDI
-519 TILCATN
+519 TLLCATN
-526 KDALEIKNYLQENL
+526 DDALEIKNYLQKNL
-540 SEIRPSTESSAQL
+540 SAIRPSTESSAKL

-573 EYKPFYKHS
+573 PYKPFYKHS

-597 FGFNPKKESVAGFVW
+597 AGFNPKKESVAGFVW

-618 ELYTECAQICLEL
+618 ELYGECAQICLEL
-631 ALGCEDADEFLE
+631 AVGCEDANEFLE
-643 KLEAKK
+643 KLEAKE
-649 IASFNSK
+649 IASFK
-656 GAQIMT
+656 AEGAQIMT

-683 NNESDKFLEEYNG
+683 KTNNSNQFLEEYSG
-696 TELVCLYYRM
+696 TELTHLYYRM

-715 YARALEKEKAAKD
+715 YARVLDKEEAAKN
-728 HEEINAYYVAFTR
+728 HEETNVYYVAFTR
-741 AELGLVVVAKDKDQK
+741 AELGLIVVAKDK
-756 KDKKKDKEESKN
+756 

-773 KLDLKPLEEGEIAPV
+773 KLDLAPLEEGEIAPV
-788 IASKKEPSNASVLIK
+788 ISPQKEPLIPSVVIK

-817 PDSDYEKNNDQ
+817 PSDYEKNNDQ
-828 EAINFGIALHKG
+828 EAIHFGIALHKG

-847 RIPKKSVL
+847 NIPKKSVL
-855 EYLNYHYGFYG
+855 EYLNYYHGFYG
-866 LDHQAL
+866 LDYQAL
-872 EESLELFENDAEI
+872 EESLELFENDAKI

-894 KGEVAFLS
+894 RGEVAFLFE
-902 RGVVS
+902 GVVS

-915 KGQNLYVLDYK
+915 KGKNLYVLDYK

-936 AQVSHYAEFLQTQAP
+936 AQVSHYAAFLQTQAP

>member
-1 MDTNRQ
+1 
-7 CMALKASAGSGKTF
+7 MALKASAGSGKTF

-69 ESKEKSHK
+69 EDEKEKEKSQ
-77 ENILKELEEK
+77 NILKELEEK
-87 YHLDPSLVQNSAQ
+87 YRLDPSFVQNSAQ

-138 VNEDTEAHQQQL
+138 VNEDTKAYQQQL
-150 DERFLSALNSEQLEE
+150 NASFLSALDNKQLEK

-174 SHNSYTSNSILKLLR
+174 SYDSYTSDSVLERLRFLK
-189 SLRNKLYLFDPNK
+189 NKLYLFDPNK
-202 REPAFDEE
+202 KEPAFDEE

-215 PRNLNK
+215 LRSLNQ
-221 QIQSTEIASDSAKK
+221 QIQSVETASNEAKK

-253 KKKSEY
+253 EKKGEY
-259 NFFKKLKNEIPTL
+259 RYFKKFKDEIPTL
-272 ESECEAIENDL
+272 ESECEEIENDL
-283 KSYYEARETALFKKF
+283 KCYYEARESALFKKF
-298 PKFIQLYDKAIS
+298 PKFIQLYDKATS

-319 IKDKVHALLSGY
+319 IKDKVHALLNGY
-331 EEVPA
+331 EEMPA

-388 VGDVKQSIYAFRGGF
+388 VGDVKQSIYGFRGSF

-428 IIHYVNT
+428 IIDYVNT

-443 SSTTY
+443 SPTAY
-448 LEQKY
+448 WEQKY
-453 PETSRNKHA
+453 PKASSNKHA
-462 TDGYVKVSLVANER
+462 RDGYVKVSLVADGR
-476 ELLLEQISQEA
+476 ELLL
-487 KNLLEHGKELLLE
+487 K

-506 KNLLEHGI
+506 KNLLEHRI
-514 EPKDI
+514 DPKDI
-519 TILCATN
+519 TLLCATN
-526 KDALEIKNYLQENL
+526 DDALEIKNYLQKNL
-540 SEIRPSTESSAQL
+540 SVIRPSTESSAKL
-553 SQFVESKIIKNALEY
+553 SQFVESRIIKNALEY

-573 EYKPFYKHS
+573 PYKPFYKHS

-597 FGFNPKKESVAGFVW
+597 AGFNPKKESVAGFVW

-631 ALGCEDADEFLE
+631 AVGCEDANEFLE
-643 KLEAKK
+643 KLEAKE
-649 IASFNSK
+649 IASFK
-656 GAQIMT
+656 AEGTQIMT

-683 NNESDKFLEEYNG
+683 KTNNSNQFLEEYSN
-696 TELVCLYYRM
+696 TELTRLYYRM

-715 YARALEKEKAAKD
+715 YARALDKEEAAKN
-728 HEEINAYYVAFTR
+728 HEETNVYYVAFTR
-741 AELGLVVVAKDKDQK
+741 AELGLIVVAKDKNQK
-756 KDKKKDKEESKN
+756 KDKKESKN

-773 KLDLKPLEEGEIAPV
+773 KLDLAPLEEGEIALV
-788 IASKKEPSNASVLIK
+788 ISSQKESSSASVLIK

-817 PDSDYEKNNDQ
+817 PSDYEKNNDQ

-847 RIPKKSVL
+847 NIPKKSVL
-855 EYLNYHYGFYG
+855 EYLNYHHGFYG
-866 LDHQAL
+866 LDYQAL
-872 EESLELFENDAEI
+872 EESLELFENDAKI

-894 KGEVAFLS
+894 KGEVAFLFE
-902 RGVVS
+902 GVVS

-936 AQVSHYAEFLQTQAP
+936 AQVSHYAAFLQTQAP

>member
-1 MDTNRQ
+1 MDTKRQ

-69 ESKEKSHK
+69 EDEKEKEKEKSQ
-77 ENILKELEEK
+77 NILKELEEK
-87 YHLDPSLVQNSAQ
+87 YRLDPSFVQNSAQ

-138 VNEDTEAHQQQL
+138 VNEDTKAHQQRL
-150 DERFLSALNSEQLEE
+150 NASFLSALNNKQLEE

-174 SHNSYTSNSILKLLR
+174 SYDSYTSDSILERLR
-189 SLRNKLYLFDPNK
+189 FLKNKLYLFDPNK
-202 REPAFDEE
+202 KDPIFDEE
-210 GFLEK
+210 RFLEK
-215 PRNLNK
+215 LRSLNQ
-221 QIQSTEIASDSAKK
+221 QIQSVETASNEAKK

-259 NFFKKLKNEIPTL
+259 RYFKKIKDEIPTL
-272 ESECEAIENDL
+272 ESECEEIENDL
-283 KSYYEARETALFKKF
+283 KRYYEARETALFKKF
-298 PKFIQLYDKAIS
+298 PKFIQLYDKATS

-319 IKDKVHALLSGY
+319 IKDKVHALLNGY
-331 EEVPA
+331 EEMPA

-388 VGDVKQSIYAFRGGF
+388 VGDVKQSIYGFRGSF

-414 YHDNLEFNHRSSPL
+414 YHDNLPFNHRSSPL
-428 IIHYVNT
+428 IINYVNT

-443 SSTTY
+443 SPTAY

-453 PETSRNKHA
+453 PKASSNNHA
-462 TDGYVKVSLVANER
+462 RDGYVKVSLVADR
-476 ELLLEQISQEA
+476 R
-487 KNLLEHGKELLLE
+487 ELLLE

-506 KNLLEHGI
+506 KNLLEHCI
-514 EPKDI
+514 DPKDI
-519 TILCATN
+519 ALLCATN
-526 KDALEIKNYLQENL
+526 DDALEIKNYLQKNL
-540 SEIRPSTESSAQL
+540 SAIRPSTESSAKL
-553 SQFVESKIIKNALEY
+553 SQFVESRIIKNALEY

-573 EYKPFYKHS
+573 PYKPFYKHS

-597 FGFNPKKESVAGFVW
+597 AGFNPKKESVAGFVW
-612 KVMELF
+612 KVMEWF

-631 ALGCEDADEFLE
+631 AVGCEDANEFLK
-643 KLEAKK
+643 KLEAKE
-649 IASFNSK
+649 IASFK
-656 GAQIMT
+656 AEGAQIMT

-683 NNESDKFLEEYNG
+683 KTNNSNQFLEEYSG
-696 TELVCLYYRM
+696 TELTRLYYRM

-715 YARALEKEKAAKD
+715 YARALDKEEAAKD
-728 HEEINAYYVAFTR
+728 HEETNVYYVAFTR
-741 AELGLVVVAKDKDQK
+741 AELGLIVVAKDK
-756 KDKKKDKEESKN
+756 

-773 KLDLKPLEEGEIAPV
+773 KLDLFPLEEGTIAPV
-788 IASKKEPSNASVLIK
+788 ISSQKELSIPSVVIK

-817 PDSDYEKNNDQ
+817 PSDYEKNNDQ
-828 EAINFGIALHKG
+828 EAIHFGIALHKG

-855 EYLNYHYGFYG
+855 EYLNYHHGFYG
-866 LDHQAL
+866 LDYQAL
-872 EESLELFENDAEI
+872 EESLELFENDAKI

-894 KGEVAFLS
+894 RGEVAFLFE
-902 RGVVS
+902 GVVS

-936 AQVSHYAEFLQTQAP
+936 AQVSHYAAFLQTQAP

>member
-1 MDTNRQ
+1 MDTKRQ

-69 ESKEKSHK
+69 EDEKEKEKSQ
-77 ENILKELEEK
+77 NILKELEEK
-87 YHLDPSLVQNSAQ
+87 YRLNPSFVQNSAQ

-138 VNEDTEAHQQQL
+138 VNEDTKAHQQQL
-150 DERFLSALNSEQLEE
+150 NESFLSALNNEQLEE

-174 SHNSYTSNSILKLLR
+174 SYDSYTSDSVLERLRFLK
-189 SLRNKLYLFDPNK
+189 NKLYLFDPNK
-202 REPAFDEE
+202 KEPAFDEE

-215 PRNLNK
+215 LRNLNR
-221 QIQSTEIASDSAKK
+221 QIQSVETASDTAKK

-253 KKKSEY
+253 KKKGEY
-259 NFFKKLKNEIPTL
+259 RYFKKFKDEIPTL
-272 ESECEAIENDL
+272 ESECEEIENDL
-283 KSYYEARETALFKKF
+283 KRYYEARESALFKKF
-298 PKFIQLYDKAIS
+298 PKFIQLYDKATS

-319 IKDKVHALLSGY
+319 IKDKVHALLNGY
-331 EEVPA
+331 EEMPA

-345 KIAHIL
+345 KIVHIL

-388 VGDVKQSIYAFRGGF
+388 VGDVKQSIYGFRGSF

-428 IIHYVNT
+428 IINYVNT

-443 SSTTY
+443 SPTAY

-453 PETSRNKHA
+453 PKASSNNHA
-462 TDGYVKVSLVANER
+462 RDGYVKVSLVADER
-476 ELLLEQISQEA
+476 
-487 KNLLEHGKELLLE
+487 ELLLE

-506 KNLLEHGI
+506 KNLLEHRI
-514 EPKDI
+514 DPKDI
-519 TILCATN
+519 TVLCARN
-526 KDALEIKNYLQENL
+526 EDALEITNYLQKNL
-540 SEIRPSTESSAQL
+540 SAINPSTESSAKL

-573 EYKPFYKHS
+573 PYKPFYKHS
-582 VLKLAGYLHDDAIAL
+582 VLKLAGYLHDDVIAL
-597 FGFNPKKESVAGFVW
+597 AGFNPKKESVAGFVW

-618 ELYTECAQICLEL
+618 ELYGECAQICLEL
-631 ALGCEDADEFLE
+631 AVGCEDANEFLE
-643 KLEAKK
+643 KLEAKE
-649 IASFNSK
+649 IASFK
-656 GAQIMT
+656 AEGAQIMT

-683 NNESDKFLEEYNG
+683 KTNNSNQFLEGYSN
-696 TELVCLYYRM
+696 TELTRLYYRM

-715 YARALEKEKAAKD
+715 YARVLDKEEAAKD
-728 HEEINAYYVAFTR
+728 HEETNVYYVAFTR
-741 AELGLVVVAKDKDQK
+741 AELGLIVVAKDKDQK
-756 KDKKKDKEESKN
+756 KDKKESKN
-768 KGMHE
+768 KGMRE
-773 KLDLKPLEEGEIAPV
+773 KLDLAPLEEGEIAPV
-788 IASKKEPSNASVLIK
+788 ISSQKEPSPESVVIK

-817 PDSDYEKNNDQ
+817 PSDYEKNNDQ
-828 EAINFGIALHKG
+828 EAIHFGIALHKG

-847 RIPKKSVL
+847 NIPKKSVL
-855 EYLNYHYGFYG
+855 EYLNYHHGFYG
-866 LDHQAL
+866 LDYQAL
-872 EESLELFENDAEI
+872 EESLELFENDAKI

-894 KGEVAFLS
+894 KGEVAFLFE
-902 RGVVS
+902 GVVS

-936 AQVSHYAEFLQTQAP
+936 AQVSHYAAFLQTQAP

>member
-1 MDTNRQ
+1 MDTKRQ

-69 ESKEKSHK
+69 EDEKEKEKSQ
-77 ENILKELEEK
+77 NILKELEEK
-87 YHLDPSLVQNSAQ
+87 YRLNPSFVQNRAQ
-100 KIYQRFLNAEI
+100 EIYQRFLNAEI

-138 VNEDTEAHQQQL
+138 VNEDTQAHQQQL
-150 DERFLSALNSEQLEE
+150 NASFLSALDNKQLEE
-165 LSVFITQCL
+165 LSVFIAQCL
-174 SHNSYTSNSILKLLR
+174 SYDSYTSDSVLEWLRFLK
-189 SLRNKLYLFDPNK
+189 NKLYLFDPNK
-202 REPAFDEE
+202 KDPVFNEE

-215 PRNLNK
+215 LRSLNQ
-221 QIQSTEIASDSAKK
+221 QIQNIETASNEAKK

-253 KKKSEY
+253 KKKGEY
-259 NFFKKLKNEIPTL
+259 RYFKKFKDEIPTL
-272 ESECEAIENDL
+272 ESECEEIENDL
-283 KSYYEARETALFKKF
+283 KRYYEARESALFKKF
-298 PKFIQLYDKAIS
+298 PKFIQLYDKATS

-319 IKDKVHALLSGY
+319 IKDKVHALLNGY
-331 EEVPA
+331 EEMPA

-388 VGDVKQSIYAFRGGF
+388 VGDVKQSIYGFRGSF

-414 YHDNLEFNHRSSPL
+414 YHDNLPFNHRSSPL
-428 IIHYVNT
+428 IINYVNT

-443 SSTTY
+443 SSTAY

-453 PETSRNKHA
+453 PKASSNKHA
-462 TDGYVKVSLVANER
+462 RDGYVKVSLVADER
-476 ELLLEQISQEA
+476 
-487 KNLLEHGKELLLE
+487 ELLLE

-506 KNLLEHGI
+506 KNLLEHCI

-519 TILCATN
+519 TLLCATN
-526 KDALEIKNYLQENL
+526 DDALEIKNYLQKNL
-540 SEIRPSTESSAQL
+540 SAIRPSTESSAKL

-573 EYKPFYKHS
+573 PYKPFYKHS

-597 FGFNPKKESVAGFVW
+597 AGFNPKKESVASFVW

-618 ELYTECAQICLEL
+618 ELYTECTQICLEL
-631 ALGCEDADEFLE
+631 AVGCEDANEFLE
-643 KLEAKK
+643 KLEAKE
-649 IASFNSK
+649 IASFK
-656 GAQIMT
+656 AEGTQIMT

-683 NNESDKFLEEYNG
+683 KTNNSNQFLEEYSG
-696 TELVCLYYRM
+696 TELTRLYYRM

-715 YARALEKEKAAKD
+715 YARALDKEEAAKD
-728 HEEINAYYVAFTR
+728 HEETNVYYVAFTR
-741 AELGLVVVAKDKDQK
+741 AELGLIVVAKDKDQK
-756 KDKKKDKEESKN
+756 KDKKESNN
-768 KGMHE
+768 KGMRE
-773 KLDLKPLEEGEIAPV
+773 KLDLVPLEEGTIAPV
-788 IASKKEPSNASVLIK
+788 ISSQKEPSSASVLIK

-817 PDSDYEKNNDQ
+817 PSDYEKNDDQ
-828 EAINFGIALHKG
+828 EAIHFGIALHKG

-855 EYLNYHYGFYG
+855 EYLNYHHGFYG
-866 LDHQAL
+866 LDYQAL
-872 EESLELFENDAEI
+872 EESLELFEKDAKI

-894 KGEVAFLS
+894 RGEVAFLFE
-902 RGVVS
+902 GVVS

-915 KGQNLYVLDYK
+915 RGQNLYVLDYK

-936 AQVSHYAEFLQTQAP
+936 AQVSHYAAFLQTQAP

>member
-1 MDTNRQ
+1 MDTKRQ

-69 ESKEKSHK
+69 ENEKEKEKSQ
-77 ENILKELEEK
+77 NILKELEEK
-87 YHLDPSLVQNSAQ
+87 YRLDPSLVQNSAQ

-138 VNEDTEAHQQQL
+138 VNEDTKVHQQRL
-150 DERFLSALNSEQLEE
+150 NASFLSALNNKQLEE
-165 LSVFITQCL
+165 LSVFIAQCL
-174 SHNSYTSNSILKLLR
+174 SYDSYTSDSILERLR
-189 SLRNKLYLFDPNK
+189 FLKNKLYLFDPNK
-202 REPAFDEE
+202 KESAFDEE

-215 PRNLNK
+215 LRSLNQ
-221 QIQSTEIASDSAKK
+221 QIQSVETASDTVKK

-253 KKKSEY
+253 KKKGEY
-259 NFFKKLKNEIPTL
+259 RDFKKIKDEIPTL
-272 ESECEAIENDL
+272 ESECEEIENDL
-283 KSYYEARETALFKKF
+283 KRYYEARESALFKKF
-298 PKFIQLYDKAIS
+298 PKFIQLYDRATS

-319 IKDKVHALLSGY
+319 IKDRVHALLNGY
-331 EEVPA
+331 EEMPA

-345 KIAHIL
+345 RIAHIL

-388 VGDVKQSIYAFRGGF
+388 VGDVKQSIYGFRGSF

-414 YHDNLEFNHRSSPL
+414 YHDNLQFNHRSSPL
-428 IIHYVNT
+428 IINYVNT

-443 SSTTY
+443 SPTAY

-453 PETSRNKHA
+453 PKASSNKHA
-462 TDGYVKVSLVANER
+462 KDGYVKVSLVADER
-476 ELLLEQISQEA
+476 GLLL
-487 KNLLEHGKELLLE
+487 K

-506 KNLLEHGI
+506 KNLLEYRI

-519 TILCATN
+519 TLLCTTN
-526 KDALEIKNYLQENL
+526 DDALEIKNYLQKNL
-540 SEIRPSTESSAQL
+540 SAIRPSTESSAKL

-573 EYKPFYKHS
+573 PYKPFYKHS

-597 FGFNPKKESVAGFVW
+597 AGFNPKKESVAGFVW

-631 ALGCEDADEFLE
+631 AVGCEDANEFLK
-643 KLEAKK
+643 KLEAKE
-649 IASFNSK
+649 IASFK
-656 GAQIMT
+656 AEGAQIMT

-683 NNESDKFLEEYNG
+683 KTNNSNQFLEEYSG
-696 TELVCLYYRM
+696 TELLRLYYRM

-715 YARALEKEKAAKD
+715 YARALDKEEAAKN
-728 HEEINAYYVAFTR
+728 HEETNVYYVAFTR
-741 AELGLVVVAKDKDQK
+741 AELGLIVVAKDKDQK
-756 KDKKKDKEESKN
+756 KDKKESKN
-768 KGMHE
+768 KGMRE
-773 KLDLKPLEEGEIAPV
+773 KLDLVPLEEGTIAPV
-788 IASKKEPSNASVLIK
+788 ISSQKEPSSASVVIK

-817 PDSDYEKNNDQ
+817 PSDYEKNNDQ
-828 EAINFGIALHKG
+828 EAIHFGIALHKG

-855 EYLNYHYGFYG
+855 EYLNYHHGFYG
-866 LDHQAL
+866 LDYQAL
-872 EESLELFENDAEI
+872 EESLELFENDAKI

-894 KGEVAFLS
+894 KGEVAFLFE
-902 RGVVS
+902 GVVS

-915 KGQNLYVLDYK
+915 EGQNLYVLDYK

-936 AQVSHYAEFLQTQAP
+936 AQVSHYAAFLQTQAP

>member
-1 MDTNRQ
+1 MDTKRQ

-69 ESKEKSHK
+69 EDEKEKEKSQ
-77 ENILKELEEK
+77 NILKELEEK
-87 YHLDPSLVQNSAQ
+87 YHLKPDLVQNSAQ

-138 VNEDTEAHQQQL
+138 VNEDTKAHQQQL
-150 DERFLSALNSEQLEE
+150 NASFLSALDNKQLEE

-174 SHNSYTSNSILKLLR
+174 SYDSYTSDSILERLR
-189 SLRNKLYLFDPNK
+189 FLKNKLYLFDPNK
-202 REPAFDEE
+202 KEPIFDEE

-215 PRNLNK
+215 LRSLNQ
-221 QIQSTEIASDSAKK
+221 QIQSVETASDTAKT

-253 KKKSEY
+253 EKKSEY
-259 NFFKKLKNEIPTL
+259 RYFKKFKDEIPTL
-272 ESECEAIENDL
+272 ESECEEIENDL
-283 KSYYEARETALFKKF
+283 KRYYEAKETAIFKKF
-298 PKFIQLYDKAIS
+298 PKFIQLYDNATS

-319 IKDKVHALLSGY
+319 IKDKVHVLLNGY
-331 EEVPA
+331 EEMPA

-388 VGDVKQSIYAFRGGF
+388 VGDVKQSIYGFRGSF

-414 YHDNLEFNHRSSPL
+414 YHDNLPFNHRSSPL
-428 IIHYVNT
+428 IINYVNT

-443 SSTTY
+443 SPTAY

-453 PETSRNKHA
+453 PKASSNKHA
-462 TDGYVKVSLVANER
+462 KDGYVKVSLVADER
-476 ELLLEQISQEA
+476 
-487 KNLLEHGKELLLE
+487 ELLLE

-526 KDALEIKNYLQENL
+526 KDALEIKNYLQERL
-540 SEIRPSTESSAQL
+540 SAIHPSTESSAKL

-573 EYKPFYKHS
+573 PYKPFYKHS
-582 VLKLAGYLHDDAIAL
+582 VLKLAGYLHDDVIAL
-597 FGFNPKKESVAGFVW
+597 PGFNPKKESVAGFVW
-612 KVMELF
+612 KVMEWF
-618 ELYTECAQICLEL
+618 ELYGECAQICLEL
-631 ALGCEDADEFLE
+631 AVGCEDADGFLE
-643 KLEAKK
+643 KLEAKE
-649 IASFNSK
+649 IASFNAK
-656 GAQIMT
+656 GTQIMT

-683 NNESDKFLEEYNG
+683 KTNNSNQFLEEYDG
-696 TELVCLYYRM
+696 TELIRLYYRM

-715 YARALEKEKAAKD
+715 YARALDKEEAAKD
-728 HEEINAYYVAFTR
+728 HEETNVYYVAFTR
-741 AELGLVVVAKDKDQK
+741 AELGLVVVAKDK
-756 KDKKKDKEESKN
+756 
-768 KGMHE
+768 KGMRE
-773 KLDLKPLEEGEIAPV
+773 KLDLVPLEEGEIAPV
-788 IASKKEPSNASVLIK
+788 ISSQKEPLIPSVVIK

-817 PDSDYEKNNDQ
+817 PSDYEKNNDQ

-847 RIPKKSVL
+847 NIPKKSVL
-855 EYLNYHYGFYG
+855 EYLNYHHGFYG
-866 LDHQAL
+866 LDYQAL
-872 EESLELFENDAEI
+872 EESLELFENDAKI

-894 KGEVAFLS
+894 KGEAAFLFE
-902 RGVVS
+902 GVVS

-936 AQVSHYAEFLQTQAP
+936 AQVSHYAAFLQTQAP

>member
-1 MDTNRQ
+1 MDTKRQ

-69 ESKEKSHK
+69 ENEKEKSQ
-77 ENILKELEEK
+77 NILKELEEK
-87 YHLDPSLVQNSAQ
+87 YHLDPDLVRNSAP

-138 VNEDTEAHQQQL
+138 VNEDTEVHQQQL
-150 DERFLSALNSEQLEE
+150 NEGFLSALNSEQLEE

-174 SHNSYTSNSILKLLR
+174 SYDNYTSDSILKRLR
-189 SLRNKLYLFDPNK
+189 FLKNKLYLFDPNK
-202 REPAFDEE
+202 KEPAFDEK

-215 PRNLNK
+215 LRSLNQ
-221 QIQSTEIASDSAKK
+221 QIQNIETASDKAKT

-259 NFFKKLKNEIPTL
+259 RDFKKLKDEIPTL
-272 ESECEAIENDL
+272 ESECEEIENDL
-283 KSYYEARETALFKKF
+283 KRYYEARETALFKKF
-298 PKFIQLYDKAIS
+298 PKFIQLYDNATS

-319 IKDKVHALLSGY
+319 IKDKVHALLNGY
-331 EEVPA
+331 EELPA

-381 WHRSVFF
+381 WQRSVFF
-388 VGDVKQSIYAFRGGF
+388 VGDVKQSIYAFRGSF
-403 SSLFESVSKDF
+403 SSLFESVAKDF
-414 YHDNLEFNHRSSPL
+414 YHDNLQFNHRSSPL
-428 IIHYVNT
+428 IINYVNT

-443 SSTTY
+443 SPTAY

-453 PETSRNKHA
+453 PKTSPNKHA
-462 TDGYVKVSLVANER
+462 TDGYVKVSLVADER
-476 ELLLEQISQEA
+476 
-487 KNLLEHGKELLLE
+487 ELLLE

-506 KNLLEHGI
+506 KNLLEHRI

-526 KDALEIKNYLQENL
+526 DDALEIKNYLQENL
-540 SEIRPSTESSAQL
+540 SAIRPSTESSANL
-553 SQFVESKIIKNALEY
+553 SQFVESKIIKNALKY

-573 EYKPFYKHS
+573 PYKPFYKHS

-597 FGFNPKKESVAGFVW
+597 AGFNPKKESVAGFVW

-618 ELYTECAQICLEL
+618 ELYGECAQICLEL
-631 ALGCEDADEFLE
+631 AVGCEDADGFLE

-649 IASFNSK
+649 IASFNLK

-683 NNESDKFLEEYNG
+683 KSNNSNQFLEEYNG
-696 TELVCLYYRM
+696 TELLRLYYRM

-715 YARALEKEKAAKD
+715 YARVLDKEEAAKD
-728 HEEINAYYVAFTR
+728 HEEINVYYVAFTR
-741 AELGLVVVAKDKDQK
+741 AELGLIVVAKDKDQK
-756 KDKKKDKEESKN
+756 KDKKESKKESKN
-768 KGMHE
+768 KGMRE
-773 KLDLKPLEEGEIAPV
+773 KLDLAPLEEGTIAPV
-788 IASKKEPSNASVLIK
+788 ISSQKEPLIASVLIK

-817 PDSDYEKNNDQ
+817 PSDYEKNNDQ

-847 RIPKKSVL
+847 NIPKKSVL
-855 EYLNYHYGFYG
+855 EYLNYHHGFYG
-866 LDHQAL
+866 LDYQAL
-872 EESLELFENDAEI
+872 EESLELFENDIEI

-894 KGEVAFLS
+894 KGEAAFLFQ
-902 RGVVS
+902 GVVS

-915 KGQNLYVLDYK
+915 RGQNLYVLDYK

-936 AQVSHYAEFLQTQAP
+936 AQVSHYAEFLKTQAP

>member
-1 MDTNRQ
+1 MDTKRQ

-63 LQKENL
+63 LQKENS
-69 ESKEKSHK
+69 ENEKEKSQ
-77 ENILKELEEK
+77 NILKELEEK
-87 YHLDPSLVQNSAQ
+87 YNLNPSLVQDNAK

-111 RISTIDAFFQSIL
+111 KISTIDAFFQSIL

-138 VNEDTEAHQQQL
+138 VNEDTQAHQQQL
-150 DERFLSALNSEQLEE
+150 NESFLSALNSEQLEE
-165 LSVFITQCL
+165 LSVFIAQCL
-174 SHNSYTSNSILKLLR
+174 SSNSYGSDSVLEQLHFLK
-189 SLRNKLYLFDPNK
+189 NKLYLFDFNQQ
-202 REPAFDEE
+202 ELAFDEE
-210 GFLEK
+210 AFLK
-215 PRNLNK
+215 KLRDLNH
-221 QIQSTEIASDSAKK
+221 QIQNTETASNKAKT
-235 AIKCDD
+235 AIKCES
-241 FRGFLN
+241 FKEFLN
-247 SSLTWL
+247 SALTWL
-253 KKKSEY
+253 EKKSEY
-259 NFFKKLKNEIPTL
+259 QYFKKFKDEIPTL
-272 ESECEAIENDL
+272 ESECEEIESDL
-283 KSYYEARETALFKKF
+283 KRYYDAREHALFKKF
-298 PKFIQLYDKAIS
+298 PKFIQLYDSATS
-310 KIQALDFDA
+310 KIQALDFSA
-319 IKDKVHALLSGY
+319 IKDKVHVLLDNQENSYKNGY
-331 EEVPA
+331 EKMPA

-345 KIAHIL
+345 RIAHIL

-381 WHRSVFF
+381 WQRSVFF
-388 VGDVKQSIYAFRGGF
+388 VGDVKQSIYAFRGSF

-414 YHDNLEFNHRSSPL
+414 YHDNLEFNHRSAPL
-428 IIHYVNT
+428 IINYVNT

-443 SSTTY
+443 SPTAY

-453 PETSRNKHA
+453 PKTSQNKHV
-462 TDGYVKVSLVANER
+462 TEGYVKVSLVADE
-476 ELLLEQISQEA
+476 
-487 KNLLEHGKELLLE
+487 KELLLE

-506 KNLLEHGI
+506 KNLLKNHI
-514 EPKDI
+514 DPKDI

-526 KDALEIKNYLQENL
+526 KDALEIKQHLQERL
-540 SEIRPSTESSAQL
+540 SEICPSTESSAKL
-553 SQFVESKIIKNALEY
+553 SQFVESKIIKNALEH

-573 EYKPFYKHS
+573 PYKPFYKHS
-582 VLKLAGYLHDDAIAL
+582 VLKLAGYLHDDTIAL
-597 FGFNPKKESVAGFVW
+597 PSFNPKKESVANFVW
-612 KVMELF
+612 RVMEQF
-618 ELYTECAQICLEL
+618 ELYEEPAQSCLEL
-631 ALGCEDADEFLE
+631 AVGCEDANEFLE
-643 KLEAKK
+643 KLEAKE
-649 IASFNSK
+649 IASFNAK

-662 IHKSKGMQ
+662 IHGSKGMQ

-683 NNESDKFLEEYNG
+683 NSSHANQLLEEYNG
-696 TELVCLYYRM
+696 AELACLYYRM
-706 KNREVVDKD
+706 KNRESVDKD
-715 YARALEKEKAAKD
+715 YARALEKEEILKN
-728 HEEINAYYVAFTR
+728 HEEINVYYVAFTR
-741 AELGLVVVAKDKDQK
+741 AELGLIVVAKDKD
-756 KDKKKDKEESKN
+756 KE
-768 KGMHE
+768 MRE
-773 KLDLKPLEEGEIAPV
+773 KLDLAPLEVGKIAPV
-788 IASKKEPSNASVLIK
+788 TSSKKEPLIASALIK

-817 PDSDYEKNNDQ
+817 PDIDYEKNNDQ

-847 RIPKKSVL
+847 HISKESVL

-866 LDHQAL
+866 LDNQAL
-872 EESLELFENDAEI
+872 EESLELFKNDKEI
-885 QALFKNLAL
+885 QTLFKNNAL
-894 KGEVAFLS
+894 KGEVAFLFQ
-902 RGVVS
+902 GVVS

-915 KGQNLYVLDYK
+915 RGQNVHVLDYK

>member
-1 MDTNRQ
+1 MDTKRQ

-63 LQKENL
+63 LQQENL
-69 ESKEKSHK
+69 ENEKEKSQ
-77 ENILKELEEK
+77 NILKELEEK
-87 YHLDPSLVQNSAQ
+87 YRLDPSFVQNSAP

-138 VNEDTEAHQQQL
+138 VNEDTKAHQQQL
-150 DERFLSALNSEQLEE
+150 NEGFLSALNGEQLEE
-165 LSVFITQCL
+165 LSVFIAQCL
-174 SHNSYTSNSILKLLR
+174 SYESYTSDSILERLR
-189 SLRNKLYLFDPNK
+189 FLKNKLYLFDPNK
-202 REPAFDEE
+202 KEPAFDEK

-215 PRNLNK
+215 LRSLNE
-221 QIQSTEIASDSAKK
+221 QIQSIETASDTAKT
-235 AIKCDD
+235 AIKCDS

-259 NFFKKLKNEIPTL
+259 QSFKKLKSEIPTL
-272 ESECEAIENDL
+272 ESECEEIENDL
-283 KSYYEARETALFKKF
+283 KRYYEAKETAIFKKF
-298 PKFIQLYDKAIS
+298 PKFIQLYDNATS

-319 IKDKVHALLSGY
+319 IKDKVHVLLNGY
-331 EEVPA
+331 EEMPA

-345 KIAHIL
+345 KIVHIL

-381 WHRSVFF
+381 WQRSVFF
-388 VGDVKQSIYAFRGGF
+388 VGDAKQSIYAFRGSF
-403 SSLFESVSKDF
+403 SSLFESVAKDF
-414 YHDNLEFNHRSSPL
+414 YHDNLPFNHRSAPL
-428 IIHYVNT
+428 IINYVNT

-443 SSTTY
+443 SSTAY

-453 PETSRNKHA
+453 PKASSNKHA
-462 TDGYVKVSLVANER
+462 TDGYVKVSLVADER
-476 ELLLEQISQEA
+476 
-487 KNLLEHGKELLLE
+487 KLLLE

-506 KNLLEHGI
+506 QNLLEHRI

-526 KDALEIKNYLQENL
+526 DDALEIKNYLQENL
-540 SEIRPSTESSAQL
+540 SDIRPSTESSANL
-553 SQFVESKIIKNALEY
+553 SQFVESKIIKNALRY

-573 EYKPFYKHS
+573 PYKPFYKHS
-582 VLKLAGYLHDDAIAL
+582 VLKLAGYLHDDVIAL
-597 FGFNPKKESVAGFVW
+597 PGFNPKKESVAGFVW
-612 KVMELF
+612 KVMGLF
-618 ELYTECAQICLEL
+618 ELYGEPAQSCLEL
-631 ALGCEDADEFLE
+631 AVGCEDADGFLE

-649 IASFNSK
+649 IASFNLK

-662 IHKSKGMQ
+662 IHASKGMQ

-683 NNESDKFLEEYNG
+683 KSNNSNQFLEEYNG
-696 TELVCLYYRM
+696 TELLRLYYRM

-715 YARALEKEKAAKD
+715 YARALDKEKAAKD
-728 HEEINAYYVAFTR
+728 HEETNVYYVAFTR
-741 AELGLVVVAKDKDQK
+741 AELGLIVVAKDKGQK
-756 KDKKKDKEESKN
+756 KDQKESKS
-768 KGMHE
+768 KGMRE
-773 KLDLKPLEEGEIAPV
+773 KLDLVPLEEGTIAPV
-788 IASKKEPSNASVLIK
+788 ISPQKEPLIASVLIK

-817 PDSDYEKNNDQ
+817 PSDYEKNNDQ

-847 RIPKKSVL
+847 NIPKKSVL
-855 EYLNYHYGFYG
+855 EYLNYHHGFYG
-866 LDHQAL
+866 LDYQAL
-872 EESLELFENDAEI
+872 EKSLELFENDAEI
-885 QALFKNLAL
+885 QVLFKNYAL
-894 KGEVAFLS
+894 RGEAAFLFE
-902 RGVVS
+902 GVVS

-915 KGQNLYVLDYK
+915 RGQNLYVLDYK

-936 AQVSHYAEFLQTQAP
+936 DQVSHYAEFLKTQAP